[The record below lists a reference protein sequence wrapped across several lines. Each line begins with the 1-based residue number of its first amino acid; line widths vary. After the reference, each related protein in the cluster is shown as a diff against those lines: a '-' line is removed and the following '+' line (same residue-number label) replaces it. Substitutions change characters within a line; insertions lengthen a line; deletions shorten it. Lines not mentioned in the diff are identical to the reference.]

1 MGTVRNT
8 NGIWINTEPFREVGN
23 NFITTGR
30 YTDALP
36 GTLEFD
42 RFWDQEYTRCME
54 GYEVSGAK
62 ITGKHYFYL
71 NYCLI
76 NKVNL
81 TDDNRGKRK
90 VSKGFLLPDFWDGD
104 YEYFWF
110 LEIAENGIDP
120 LLLPKLHLNN
130 KVLWTEGGK
139 SMIVGKARRR
149 GFSYK
154 NAATIAWEYTFVKKS
169 LTLVAAY
176 DKKYLFS
183 EIGIFTKVMDMLNH
197 LNTNC
202 PAFKRS
208 RLVNKIADG
217 RIKSGY
223 IEYTDDGTELA
234 KGHQSSITCV
244 SFMNNPDAARGADAS
259 KIIVEEAGTFVN
271 WNESYYAMEPSI
283 KAGDYY
289 TGMMIIFGCVCAGTK
304 VWTHDGRLVN
314 IEDLRQEE
322 GIVGYAGAGIIKE
335 PIVWMQPHAKK
346 PCYRITTEKNKI
358 IECSND
364 HPLLVS
370 KNKLTKGNRKVI
382 TFKKAE
388 DIKVGEQLM
397 SVRQV
402 PIFGSDKMW
411 NPRLLGLLLGD
422 GYYGKGTPE
431 VSIDSDG
438 LYNWITSLGLQ
449 LKTDREKLQ
458 TNGRLYRRVSISKI
472 TNDLRN
478 VDMYGQSWETKQLPI
493 NLHKCDVYS
502 VSEFLGGYFDAD
514 GSVYYNSK
522 KNSLRV
528 VLTSKYKHL
537 LEGVS
542 QLLYKLNVGSS
553 IVKEYRK
560 TGYKAGDIYRLYISK
575 DKDVIEFKKHI
586 SFKSEHKQK
595 VLDDFVQ
602 NKNARYVYDNCLFE
616 ENKDN
621 GKGQYYL
628 KNNKLDNLESN
639 RVKSI
644 EFIGDKEVYNLNA
657 GITHT
662 YITNGFVSG
671 NTGGDMEAGTIDFAE
686 MYYNPDNYN
695 MMPFENVWDEE
706 GLRDKSAGFFFPMY
720 QNYEGAY
727 DKSGNSDIPKA
738 KELLSKLRENKK
750 AKAKSPDDYLRHTTE
765 YAWSPS
771 EAFQIISNNVFP
783 TEDLRRQLGLCMTKD
798 EYKGICGKMTYDS
811 NGNPEF
817 VPDLSLRPLEYR
829 DKTMDKSGCIQI
841 WEKPTPGVSYNL
853 YTGGL
858 DPYATDEANYSDSL
872 GSLFI
877 FKRYALGEQTHDLPV
892 AEYTGRPQNFKEF
905 YDQCILLIEY
915 YNASCLY
922 ENNINN
928 FKTHCENKH
937 KLHLLSRTP
946 SVVKA
951 ASNQHT
957 NTYGIRVVGNS
968 YSSVKNE
975 LITYV
980 NNWLREEYEDGKS
993 NVYKIKSIGLLQEL
1007 ITYNSR
1013 GNFDRFISFS
1023 LALIRSVELTKIQ
1036 PAFKDSYKRN
1046 GRDFFSSKLFS
1057 NL

>member
-1 MGTVRNT
+1 MGAIRNK
-8 NGIWINTEPFREVGN
+8 NGIWINTAPFREAGN
-23 NFITTGR
+23 RFITSGR
-30 YTDALP
+30 YTNALP

-42 RFWDQEYTRCME
+42 RFWDEEYNRCLN
-54 GYEVSGAK
+54 GYEVGGAK

-120 LLLPKLHLNN
+120 LLIPSLHLNN

-154 NAATIAWEYTFVKKS
+154 NAATIAWEYTFIKKS

-197 LNTNC
+197 LNEHC

-223 IEYTDDGTELA
+223 IEYTDDGTELS

-244 SFMNNPDAARGADAS
+244 SFQNNPDAARGADAS
-259 KIIVEEAGTFVN
+259 KIIVEEAGTFIN

-289 TGMMIIFGCVCAGTK
+289 TGMMIVFG
-304 VWTHDGRLVN
+304 
-314 IEDLRQEE
+314 
-322 GIVGYAGAGIIKE
+322 
-335 PIVWMQPHAKK
+335 
-346 PCYRITTEKNKI
+346 
-358 IECSND
+358 
-364 HPLLVS
+364 
-370 KNKLTKGNRKVI
+370 
-382 TFKKAE
+382 
-388 DIKVGEQLM
+388 
-397 SVRQV
+397 
-402 PIFGSDKMW
+402 
-411 NPRLLGLLLGD
+411 
-422 GYYGKGTPE
+422 
-431 VSIDSDG
+431 
-438 LYNWITSLGLQ
+438 
-449 LKTDREKLQ
+449 
-458 TNGRLYRRVSISKI
+458 
-472 TNDLRN
+472 
-478 VDMYGQSWETKQLPI
+478 
-493 NLHKCDVYS
+493 
-502 VSEFLGGYFDAD
+502 
-514 GSVYYNSK
+514 
-522 KNSLRV
+522 
-528 VLTSKYKHL
+528 
-537 LEGVS
+537 
-542 QLLYKLNVGSS
+542 
-553 IVKEYRK
+553 
-560 TGYKAGDIYRLYISK
+560 
-575 DKDVIEFKKHI
+575 
-586 SFKSEHKQK
+586 
-595 VLDDFVQ
+595 
-602 NKNARYVYDNCLFE
+602 
-616 ENKDN
+616 
-621 GKGQYYL
+621 
-628 KNNKLDNLESN
+628 
-639 RVKSI
+639 
-644 EFIGDKEVYNLNA
+644 
-657 GITHT
+657 
-662 YITNGFVSG
+662 
-671 NTGGDMEAGTIDFAE
+671 TGGDMEAGTIDFAE

-695 MMPFENVWDEE
+695 MMPFENVWDED
-706 GLRDKSAGFFFPMY
+706 GLPDKSAGFFFPMY

-727 DKSGNSDIPKA
+727 DKEGNSDIPKA
-738 KELLSKLRENKK
+738 KELLTKLRENKK
-750 AKAKSPDDYLRHTTE
+750 AKAKSPEEYLRHTTE
-765 YAWSPS
+765 YAWSPA

-783 TEDLRRQLGLCMTKD
+783 TEDLRKQLGLCQTKD
-798 EYKGICGKMTYDS
+798 EYKGICGRMSYDER
-811 NGNPEF
+811 GNPEF
-817 VPDLSLRPLEYR
+817 IPDLSLRPLEYR
-829 DKTMDKSGCIQI
+829 DKTLDKSGCIQI
-841 WEKPTPGVSYNL
+841 WEKPTPGTSYNL

-858 DPYATDEANYSDSL
+858 DPYATDEANYSESL

-877 FKRYALGEQTHDLPV
+877 FKRYAIGEETHDLPV

-946 SVVKA
+946 SIVKA

-993 NVYKIKSIGLLQEL
+993 NVYKIKSVGLLQEL
-1007 ITYNSR
+1007 ISYNSR

-1023 LALIRSVELTKIQ
+1023 LSLIRSIELTRIQ
-1036 PAFKDSYKRN
+1036 PVFKDSYKRN
-1046 GRDFFSSKLFS
+1046 GRDFFSSRLFS
-1057 NL
+1057 N

>member
-1 MGTVRNT
+1 MGTIRNK
-8 NGIWINTEPFREVGN
+8 NGIWVNTEPFREAGK
-23 NFITTGR
+23 NFIDTGR
-30 YTDALP
+30 YTNALP

-42 RFWDQEYTRCME
+42 RFWDQEYDRCMN

-120 LLLPKLHLNN
+120 ALIPQLHLNN

-154 NAATIAWEYTFVKKS
+154 NAATIAWEYTFIKKS

-197 LNTNC
+197 LNEHC
-202 PAFKRS
+202 PAFKRT

-217 RIKSGY
+217 RIKSGF
-223 IEYTDDGTELA
+223 IEYTEDGTELT
-234 KGHQSSITCV
+234 KGFQSAITCI
-244 SFMNNPDAARGADAS
+244 SFQNNPDAARGADAS
-259 KIIVEEAGTFVN
+259 KIIVEEAGTFIN

-289 TGMMIIFGCVCAGTK
+289 TGMMVVFG
-304 VWTHDGRLVN
+304 
-314 IEDLRQEE
+314 
-322 GIVGYAGAGIIKE
+322 
-335 PIVWMQPHAKK
+335 
-346 PCYRITTEKNKI
+346 
-358 IECSND
+358 
-364 HPLLVS
+364 
-370 KNKLTKGNRKVI
+370 
-382 TFKKAE
+382 
-388 DIKVGEQLM
+388 
-397 SVRQV
+397 
-402 PIFGSDKMW
+402 
-411 NPRLLGLLLGD
+411 
-422 GYYGKGTPE
+422 
-431 VSIDSDG
+431 
-438 LYNWITSLGLQ
+438 
-449 LKTDREKLQ
+449 
-458 TNGRLYRRVSISKI
+458 
-472 TNDLRN
+472 
-478 VDMYGQSWETKQLPI
+478 
-493 NLHKCDVYS
+493 
-502 VSEFLGGYFDAD
+502 
-514 GSVYYNSK
+514 
-522 KNSLRV
+522 
-528 VLTSKYKHL
+528 
-537 LEGVS
+537 
-542 QLLYKLNVGSS
+542 
-553 IVKEYRK
+553 
-560 TGYKAGDIYRLYISK
+560 
-575 DKDVIEFKKHI
+575 
-586 SFKSEHKQK
+586 
-595 VLDDFVQ
+595 
-602 NKNARYVYDNCLFE
+602 
-616 ENKDN
+616 
-621 GKGQYYL
+621 
-628 KNNKLDNLESN
+628 
-639 RVKSI
+639 
-644 EFIGDKEVYNLNA
+644 
-657 GITHT
+657 
-662 YITNGFVSG
+662 
-671 NTGGDMEAGTIDFAE
+671 TGGDMDAGTIDFAE

-695 MMPFENVWDEE
+695 MMPFENVWDED
-706 GLRDKSAGFFFPMY
+706 GLPEKPAGFFFPMY

-727 DKSGNSDIPKA
+727 DKEGNSDIPKA
-738 KELLSKLRENKK
+738 KELLTKLRENKK
-750 AKAKSPDDYLRHTTE
+750 AKAKSPEEYLRHTTE

-783 TEDLRRQLGLCMTKD
+783 TEDLRKQLGLCMTKD
-798 EYKGICGKMTYDS
+798 EYKGICGRMSYDER
-811 NGNPEF
+811 GNAEF
-817 VPDLSLRPLEYR
+817 IPDLSLRPLEYR
-829 DKTMDKSGCIQI
+829 DKSLDKSGCIQI
-841 WEKPTPGVSYNL
+841 WEKPTPGTSYNL
-853 YTGGL
+853 YTAGL
-858 DPYATDEANYSDSL
+858 DPYATDEANYSESL

-877 FKRYALGEQTHDLPV
+877 FKRYAIGEETHDLPV

-946 SVVKA
+946 SIVKA
-951 ASNQHT
+951 ASNQHS

-993 NVYKIKSIGLLQEL
+993 NVYKIKSVGLLQEL

-1023 LALIRSVELTKIQ
+1023 LSLIRSIELTRIQ

-1057 NL
+1057 N

>member
-1 MGTVRNT
+1 MGTIRNT

-23 NFITTGR
+23 QFITTGR

-42 RFWDQEYTRCME
+42 RFWDQEFTRCME
-54 GYEVSGAK
+54 GYEVSGAR

-110 LEIAENGIDP
+110 LDIAENGIDP
-120 LLLPKLHLNN
+120 TILPKLHLNN

-154 NAATIAWEYTFVKKS
+154 NAATIAWEYTFIKKS

-176 DKKYLFS
+176 NKKYLFS

-223 IEYTDDGTELA
+223 IEYTDDGTELS

-289 TGMMIIFGCVCAGTK
+289 TGMMIIFG
-304 VWTHDGRLVN
+304 
-314 IEDLRQEE
+314 
-322 GIVGYAGAGIIKE
+322 
-335 PIVWMQPHAKK
+335 
-346 PCYRITTEKNKI
+346 
-358 IECSND
+358 
-364 HPLLVS
+364 
-370 KNKLTKGNRKVI
+370 
-382 TFKKAE
+382 
-388 DIKVGEQLM
+388 
-397 SVRQV
+397 
-402 PIFGSDKMW
+402 
-411 NPRLLGLLLGD
+411 
-422 GYYGKGTPE
+422 
-431 VSIDSDG
+431 
-438 LYNWITSLGLQ
+438 
-449 LKTDREKLQ
+449 
-458 TNGRLYRRVSISKI
+458 
-472 TNDLRN
+472 
-478 VDMYGQSWETKQLPI
+478 
-493 NLHKCDVYS
+493 
-502 VSEFLGGYFDAD
+502 
-514 GSVYYNSK
+514 
-522 KNSLRV
+522 
-528 VLTSKYKHL
+528 
-537 LEGVS
+537 
-542 QLLYKLNVGSS
+542 
-553 IVKEYRK
+553 
-560 TGYKAGDIYRLYISK
+560 
-575 DKDVIEFKKHI
+575 
-586 SFKSEHKQK
+586 
-595 VLDDFVQ
+595 
-602 NKNARYVYDNCLFE
+602 
-616 ENKDN
+616 
-621 GKGQYYL
+621 
-628 KNNKLDNLESN
+628 
-639 RVKSI
+639 
-644 EFIGDKEVYNLNA
+644 
-657 GITHT
+657 
-662 YITNGFVSG
+662 
-671 NTGGDMEAGTIDFAE
+671 TGGDMEAGTIDFAE

-727 DKSGNSDIPKA
+727 DKNGNSDIVKA

-750 AKAKSPDDYLRHTTE
+750 AKAKSPDEYLRHTTE

-798 EYKGICGKMTYDS
+798 EYKGICGKMAYDV

-829 DKTMDKSGCIQI
+829 DKTLDKSGCIQI
-841 WEKPTPGVSYNL
+841 WEKPTIGVSYNL

-877 FKRYALGEQTHDLPV
+877 FKRYALGEETHDLPV

-946 SVVKA
+946 SIVKA

-1057 NL
+1057 N

>member
-1 MGTVRNT
+1 MGAVRNK
-8 NGIWINTEPFREVGN
+8 NGIWVNTEPFREAGN
-23 NFITTGR
+23 KFITTGR

-42 RFWDQEYTRCME
+42 RFWDQEFTRCME

-104 YEYFWF
+104 FEYFWF

-120 LLLPKLHLNN
+120 SLIPTLHLNN

-154 NAATIAWEYTFVKKS
+154 NAATIAWEYTFIKKS

-234 KGHQSSITCV
+234 KGHQSAITCV
-244 SFMNNPDAARGADAS
+244 SFQNNPDAARGADAS
-259 KIIVEEAGTFVN
+259 KIIVEEAGTFIN

-289 TGMMIIFGCVCAGTK
+289 TGMMIVFG
-304 VWTHDGRLVN
+304 
-314 IEDLRQEE
+314 
-322 GIVGYAGAGIIKE
+322 
-335 PIVWMQPHAKK
+335 
-346 PCYRITTEKNKI
+346 
-358 IECSND
+358 
-364 HPLLVS
+364 
-370 KNKLTKGNRKVI
+370 
-382 TFKKAE
+382 
-388 DIKVGEQLM
+388 
-397 SVRQV
+397 
-402 PIFGSDKMW
+402 
-411 NPRLLGLLLGD
+411 
-422 GYYGKGTPE
+422 
-431 VSIDSDG
+431 
-438 LYNWITSLGLQ
+438 
-449 LKTDREKLQ
+449 
-458 TNGRLYRRVSISKI
+458 
-472 TNDLRN
+472 
-478 VDMYGQSWETKQLPI
+478 
-493 NLHKCDVYS
+493 
-502 VSEFLGGYFDAD
+502 
-514 GSVYYNSK
+514 
-522 KNSLRV
+522 
-528 VLTSKYKHL
+528 
-537 LEGVS
+537 
-542 QLLYKLNVGSS
+542 
-553 IVKEYRK
+553 
-560 TGYKAGDIYRLYISK
+560 
-575 DKDVIEFKKHI
+575 
-586 SFKSEHKQK
+586 
-595 VLDDFVQ
+595 
-602 NKNARYVYDNCLFE
+602 
-616 ENKDN
+616 
-621 GKGQYYL
+621 
-628 KNNKLDNLESN
+628 
-639 RVKSI
+639 
-644 EFIGDKEVYNLNA
+644 
-657 GITHT
+657 
-662 YITNGFVSG
+662 
-671 NTGGDMEAGTIDFAE
+671 TGGDMEAGTIDFAE

-695 MMPFENVWDEE
+695 MMPFENIWDED
-706 GLRDKSAGFFFPMY
+706 GLPEKPTGFFFPMY

-727 DKSGNSDIPKA
+727 DKEGNSDIPKA
-738 KELLSKLRENKK
+738 KELLTKLRENKK
-750 AKAKSPDDYLRHTTE
+750 AKAKSPEEYLRHTTE
-765 YAWSPS
+765 YAWSPA

-798 EYKGICGKMTYDS
+798 EYKGICGRMAYDER
-811 NGNPEF
+811 GNAEF

-829 DKTMDKSGCIQI
+829 DKSIDKSGCIQI
-841 WEKPTPGVSYNL
+841 WEKPTPGTSYNL
-853 YTGGL
+853 YTAGL
-858 DPYATDEANYSDSL
+858 DPYATDEANYSESL

-877 FKRYALGEQTHDLPV
+877 FKRYAIGEETHDLPV

-946 SVVKA
+946 SIVKA

-993 NVYKIKSIGLLQEL
+993 NVYKIKSVGLLQEL

-1023 LALIRSVELTKIQ
+1023 LALIRSIELTRIQ

-1057 NL
+1057 N

>member
-1 MGTVRNT
+1 MGAVRNK
-8 NGIWINTEPFREVGN
+8 NGIWVNTEPFREAGN
-23 NFITTGR
+23 KFITTGR
-30 YTDALP
+30 YTDALF

-42 RFWDQEYTRCME
+42 RFWDQEFTRCIE

-81 TDDNRGKRK
+81 NDDNRGKRK

-104 YEYFWF
+104 FEYFWF

-120 LLLPKLHLNN
+120 ALIPGLHLNN

-154 NAATIAWEYTFVKKS
+154 NAATIAWEYTFIKKS

-223 IEYTDDGTELA
+223 IEYTDDGTELS

-259 KIIVEEAGTFVN
+259 KIIVEEAGTFIN

-289 TGMMIIFGCVCAGTK
+289 TGMMIVFG
-304 VWTHDGRLVN
+304 
-314 IEDLRQEE
+314 
-322 GIVGYAGAGIIKE
+322 
-335 PIVWMQPHAKK
+335 
-346 PCYRITTEKNKI
+346 
-358 IECSND
+358 
-364 HPLLVS
+364 
-370 KNKLTKGNRKVI
+370 
-382 TFKKAE
+382 
-388 DIKVGEQLM
+388 
-397 SVRQV
+397 
-402 PIFGSDKMW
+402 
-411 NPRLLGLLLGD
+411 
-422 GYYGKGTPE
+422 
-431 VSIDSDG
+431 
-438 LYNWITSLGLQ
+438 
-449 LKTDREKLQ
+449 
-458 TNGRLYRRVSISKI
+458 
-472 TNDLRN
+472 
-478 VDMYGQSWETKQLPI
+478 
-493 NLHKCDVYS
+493 
-502 VSEFLGGYFDAD
+502 
-514 GSVYYNSK
+514 
-522 KNSLRV
+522 
-528 VLTSKYKHL
+528 
-537 LEGVS
+537 
-542 QLLYKLNVGSS
+542 
-553 IVKEYRK
+553 
-560 TGYKAGDIYRLYISK
+560 
-575 DKDVIEFKKHI
+575 
-586 SFKSEHKQK
+586 
-595 VLDDFVQ
+595 
-602 NKNARYVYDNCLFE
+602 
-616 ENKDN
+616 
-621 GKGQYYL
+621 
-628 KNNKLDNLESN
+628 
-639 RVKSI
+639 
-644 EFIGDKEVYNLNA
+644 
-657 GITHT
+657 
-662 YITNGFVSG
+662 
-671 NTGGDMEAGTIDFAE
+671 TGGDMEAGTIDFAE

-695 MMPFENVWDEE
+695 MMPFENVWDED
-706 GLRDKSAGFFFPMY
+706 GLKEKSAGFFFPMF

-738 KELLSKLRENKK
+738 KELLTKLRENKK
-750 AKAKSPDDYLRHTTE
+750 AKAKSPDEYLRHTTE
-765 YAWSPS
+765 YAWSPA

-783 TEDLRRQLGLCMTKD
+783 TEDLRRQLGLCQTKD
-798 EYKGICGKMTYDS
+798 EYKGICGTMAYDER
-811 NGNPEF
+811 GNAEF
-817 VPDLSLRPLEYR
+817 VPDLSLKPLEYR
-829 DKTMDKSGCIQI
+829 DKSLNKSGCVQI
-841 WEKPTPGVSYNL
+841 WEKPTPGISYNL

-858 DPYATDEANYSDSL
+858 DPYATDEANYSESL

-877 FKRYALGEQTHDLPV
+877 FKRYAIGEETHDLPV

-905 YDQCILLIEY
+905 YNQCILLIEY

-946 SVVKA
+946 SIVKS

-1023 LALIRSVELTKIQ
+1023 LALIRSIELTRIQ

-1057 NL
+1057 N

>member
-1 MGTVRNT
+1 MGTIRNT
-8 NGIWINTEPFREVGN
+8 NGIWVNTEPFREAGN
-23 NFITTGR
+23 QFITTGR

-154 NAATIAWEYTFVKKS
+154 NAATIAWEYTFIKKS

-208 RLVNKIADG
+208 RLVNKVADG

-259 KIIVEEAGTFVN
+259 KIIVEEAGTFIN

-289 TGMMIIFGCVCAGTK
+289 TGMMIVFG
-304 VWTHDGRLVN
+304 
-314 IEDLRQEE
+314 
-322 GIVGYAGAGIIKE
+322 
-335 PIVWMQPHAKK
+335 
-346 PCYRITTEKNKI
+346 
-358 IECSND
+358 
-364 HPLLVS
+364 
-370 KNKLTKGNRKVI
+370 
-382 TFKKAE
+382 
-388 DIKVGEQLM
+388 
-397 SVRQV
+397 
-402 PIFGSDKMW
+402 
-411 NPRLLGLLLGD
+411 
-422 GYYGKGTPE
+422 
-431 VSIDSDG
+431 
-438 LYNWITSLGLQ
+438 
-449 LKTDREKLQ
+449 
-458 TNGRLYRRVSISKI
+458 
-472 TNDLRN
+472 
-478 VDMYGQSWETKQLPI
+478 
-493 NLHKCDVYS
+493 
-502 VSEFLGGYFDAD
+502 
-514 GSVYYNSK
+514 
-522 KNSLRV
+522 
-528 VLTSKYKHL
+528 
-537 LEGVS
+537 
-542 QLLYKLNVGSS
+542 
-553 IVKEYRK
+553 
-560 TGYKAGDIYRLYISK
+560 
-575 DKDVIEFKKHI
+575 
-586 SFKSEHKQK
+586 
-595 VLDDFVQ
+595 
-602 NKNARYVYDNCLFE
+602 
-616 ENKDN
+616 
-621 GKGQYYL
+621 
-628 KNNKLDNLESN
+628 
-639 RVKSI
+639 
-644 EFIGDKEVYNLNA
+644 
-657 GITHT
+657 
-662 YITNGFVSG
+662 
-671 NTGGDMEAGTIDFAE
+671 TGGDMDSGTIDFAE

-706 GLRDKSAGFFFPMY
+706 GLRDKNAGFFFPMY

-750 AKAKSPDDYLRHTTE
+750 AKAKSPDEYLRHTTE

-798 EYKGICGKMTYDS
+798 EYKGICGKMAYDS

-829 DKTMDKSGCIQI
+829 DKTFDKSGCIQI
-841 WEKPTPGVSYNL
+841 WEKPTPGISYNL

-877 FKRYALGEQTHDLPV
+877 FKRYALGEETHDLPV

-1007 ITYNSR
+1007 ISYNSR

-1023 LALIRSVELTKIQ
+1023 LALIRSIELTKIQ

-1057 NL
+1057 N

>member
-1 MGTVRNT
+1 MGAIRNK
-8 NGIWINTEPFREVGN
+8 NGIWVNTEPFREAGN
-23 NFITTGR
+23 RFITTGR

-42 RFWDQEYTRCME
+42 RFWDEEYNRCMN

-104 YEYFWF
+104 FEYFWF

-120 LLLPKLHLNN
+120 TLIPNLYLNN

-154 NAATIAWEYTFVKKS
+154 NAATIAWEYTFIKKS

-197 LNTNC
+197 LNEHC
-202 PAFKRS
+202 PAFKRT

-217 RIKSGY
+217 RIKSGF
-223 IEYTDDGTELA
+223 IEYTEDGTELT
-234 KGHQSSITCV
+234 KGFQSAITCI
-244 SFMNNPDAARGADAS
+244 SFQNNPDAARGADAS
-259 KIIVEEAGTFVN
+259 KIIVEEAGTFIN

-289 TGMMIIFGCVCAGTK
+289 TGMMVVFG
-304 VWTHDGRLVN
+304 
-314 IEDLRQEE
+314 
-322 GIVGYAGAGIIKE
+322 
-335 PIVWMQPHAKK
+335 
-346 PCYRITTEKNKI
+346 
-358 IECSND
+358 
-364 HPLLVS
+364 
-370 KNKLTKGNRKVI
+370 
-382 TFKKAE
+382 
-388 DIKVGEQLM
+388 
-397 SVRQV
+397 
-402 PIFGSDKMW
+402 
-411 NPRLLGLLLGD
+411 
-422 GYYGKGTPE
+422 
-431 VSIDSDG
+431 
-438 LYNWITSLGLQ
+438 
-449 LKTDREKLQ
+449 
-458 TNGRLYRRVSISKI
+458 
-472 TNDLRN
+472 
-478 VDMYGQSWETKQLPI
+478 
-493 NLHKCDVYS
+493 
-502 VSEFLGGYFDAD
+502 
-514 GSVYYNSK
+514 
-522 KNSLRV
+522 
-528 VLTSKYKHL
+528 
-537 LEGVS
+537 
-542 QLLYKLNVGSS
+542 
-553 IVKEYRK
+553 
-560 TGYKAGDIYRLYISK
+560 
-575 DKDVIEFKKHI
+575 
-586 SFKSEHKQK
+586 
-595 VLDDFVQ
+595 
-602 NKNARYVYDNCLFE
+602 
-616 ENKDN
+616 
-621 GKGQYYL
+621 
-628 KNNKLDNLESN
+628 
-639 RVKSI
+639 
-644 EFIGDKEVYNLNA
+644 
-657 GITHT
+657 
-662 YITNGFVSG
+662 
-671 NTGGDMEAGTIDFAE
+671 TGGDMEAGTIDFAE

-695 MMPFENVWDEE
+695 MMPFENVWDED
-706 GLRDKSAGFFFPMY
+706 GLPEKPAGFFFPMY

-727 DKSGNSDIPKA
+727 DKEGNSDIPKA
-738 KELLSKLRENKK
+738 KELLTKLRENKK
-750 AKAKSPDDYLRHTTE
+750 AKAKSPDEYLRHTTE

-783 TEDLRRQLGLCMTKD
+783 TEDLRKQLGLCMTKD
-798 EYKGICGKMTYDS
+798 EYKGICGRMSYDER
-811 NGNPEF
+811 GNAEF
-817 VPDLSLRPLEYR
+817 IPDLSLRPLEYR
-829 DKTMDKSGCIQI
+829 DKSLDKSGCIQI
-841 WEKPTPGVSYNL
+841 WEKPTPGTSYNL
-853 YTGGL
+853 YTAGL
-858 DPYATDEANYSDSL
+858 DPYATDEANYSESL

-877 FKRYALGEQTHDLPV
+877 FKRYAIGEETHDLPV

-946 SVVKA
+946 SIVKA

-1023 LALIRSVELTKIQ
+1023 LALIRSIELTRIQ

-1057 NL
+1057 N

>member
-1 MGTVRNT
+1 MGAIRNT

-23 NFITTGR
+23 QFITTGR

-42 RFWDQEYTRCME
+42 RFWDQEFTRCME

-110 LEIAENGIDP
+110 LDIAENGIDP
-120 LLLPKLHLNN
+120 TLLPKLHLNN

-154 NAATIAWEYTFVKKS
+154 NAATIAWEYTFIKKS

-223 IEYTDDGTELA
+223 IEYTDDGTELT
-234 KGHQSSITCV
+234 KGHQSVITCV
-244 SFMNNPDAARGADAS
+244 SFQHNPDAARGADAS

-289 TGMMIIFGCVCAGTK
+289 TGMMIIFG
-304 VWTHDGRLVN
+304 
-314 IEDLRQEE
+314 
-322 GIVGYAGAGIIKE
+322 
-335 PIVWMQPHAKK
+335 
-346 PCYRITTEKNKI
+346 
-358 IECSND
+358 
-364 HPLLVS
+364 
-370 KNKLTKGNRKVI
+370 
-382 TFKKAE
+382 
-388 DIKVGEQLM
+388 
-397 SVRQV
+397 
-402 PIFGSDKMW
+402 
-411 NPRLLGLLLGD
+411 
-422 GYYGKGTPE
+422 
-431 VSIDSDG
+431 
-438 LYNWITSLGLQ
+438 
-449 LKTDREKLQ
+449 
-458 TNGRLYRRVSISKI
+458 
-472 TNDLRN
+472 
-478 VDMYGQSWETKQLPI
+478 
-493 NLHKCDVYS
+493 
-502 VSEFLGGYFDAD
+502 
-514 GSVYYNSK
+514 
-522 KNSLRV
+522 
-528 VLTSKYKHL
+528 
-537 LEGVS
+537 
-542 QLLYKLNVGSS
+542 
-553 IVKEYRK
+553 
-560 TGYKAGDIYRLYISK
+560 
-575 DKDVIEFKKHI
+575 
-586 SFKSEHKQK
+586 
-595 VLDDFVQ
+595 
-602 NKNARYVYDNCLFE
+602 
-616 ENKDN
+616 
-621 GKGQYYL
+621 
-628 KNNKLDNLESN
+628 
-639 RVKSI
+639 
-644 EFIGDKEVYNLNA
+644 
-657 GITHT
+657 
-662 YITNGFVSG
+662 
-671 NTGGDMEAGTIDFAE
+671 TGGDMEAGTIDFAE

-706 GLRDKSAGFFFPMY
+706 GLRDKNAGFFFPMY

-750 AKAKSPDDYLRHTTE
+750 AKAKSPDEYLRHTTE

-783 TEDLRRQLGLCMTKD
+783 TEDLRRQLGLCQTKD
-798 EYKGICGKMTYDS
+798 EYKGICGKMAYDS

-829 DKTMDKSGCIQI
+829 DKTLDKSGCIQI

-877 FKRYALGEQTHDLPV
+877 FKRYALGEETHDLPV

-946 SVVKA
+946 SIVKA

-1036 PAFKDSYKRN
+1036 PAFKDSYKRT

-1057 NL
+1057 N

>member
-8 NGIWINTEPFREVGN
+8 NGIWVNTEPFREAGN
-23 NFITTGR
+23 QFITTGR

-154 NAATIAWEYTFVKKS
+154 NAATIAWEYTFIKKS

-208 RLVNKIADG
+208 RLVNKVADG

-259 KIIVEEAGTFVN
+259 KIIVEEAGTFIN

-289 TGMMIIFGCVCAGTK
+289 TGMMIVFG
-304 VWTHDGRLVN
+304 
-314 IEDLRQEE
+314 
-322 GIVGYAGAGIIKE
+322 
-335 PIVWMQPHAKK
+335 
-346 PCYRITTEKNKI
+346 
-358 IECSND
+358 
-364 HPLLVS
+364 
-370 KNKLTKGNRKVI
+370 
-382 TFKKAE
+382 
-388 DIKVGEQLM
+388 
-397 SVRQV
+397 
-402 PIFGSDKMW
+402 
-411 NPRLLGLLLGD
+411 
-422 GYYGKGTPE
+422 
-431 VSIDSDG
+431 
-438 LYNWITSLGLQ
+438 
-449 LKTDREKLQ
+449 
-458 TNGRLYRRVSISKI
+458 
-472 TNDLRN
+472 
-478 VDMYGQSWETKQLPI
+478 
-493 NLHKCDVYS
+493 
-502 VSEFLGGYFDAD
+502 
-514 GSVYYNSK
+514 
-522 KNSLRV
+522 
-528 VLTSKYKHL
+528 
-537 LEGVS
+537 
-542 QLLYKLNVGSS
+542 
-553 IVKEYRK
+553 
-560 TGYKAGDIYRLYISK
+560 
-575 DKDVIEFKKHI
+575 
-586 SFKSEHKQK
+586 
-595 VLDDFVQ
+595 
-602 NKNARYVYDNCLFE
+602 
-616 ENKDN
+616 
-621 GKGQYYL
+621 
-628 KNNKLDNLESN
+628 
-639 RVKSI
+639 
-644 EFIGDKEVYNLNA
+644 
-657 GITHT
+657 
-662 YITNGFVSG
+662 
-671 NTGGDMEAGTIDFAE
+671 TGGDMDSGTIDFAE

-706 GLRDKSAGFFFPMY
+706 GLRDKNAGFFFPMY

-750 AKAKSPDDYLRHTTE
+750 AKAKSPDEYLRHTTE

-783 TEDLRRQLGLCMTKD
+783 TEDLRKQLGLCMTKD
-798 EYKGICGKMTYDS
+798 EYKGICGKMAYDV

-829 DKTMDKSGCIQI
+829 DKTFDKSGCIQI
-841 WEKPTPGVSYNL
+841 WEKPTPGISYNL

-877 FKRYALGEQTHDLPV
+877 FKRYAIGEETHDLPV

-1007 ITYNSR
+1007 ISYNSR

-1023 LALIRSVELTKIQ
+1023 LALIRSIELTKIQ

-1057 NL
+1057 N

>member
-8 NGIWINTEPFREVGN
+8 NGIWVNTEPFREAGN

-259 KIIVEEAGTFVN
+259 KIIVEEAGTFIN

-289 TGMMIIFGCVCAGTK
+289 TGMMIIFG
-304 VWTHDGRLVN
+304 
-314 IEDLRQEE
+314 
-322 GIVGYAGAGIIKE
+322 
-335 PIVWMQPHAKK
+335 
-346 PCYRITTEKNKI
+346 
-358 IECSND
+358 
-364 HPLLVS
+364 
-370 KNKLTKGNRKVI
+370 
-382 TFKKAE
+382 
-388 DIKVGEQLM
+388 
-397 SVRQV
+397 
-402 PIFGSDKMW
+402 
-411 NPRLLGLLLGD
+411 
-422 GYYGKGTPE
+422 
-431 VSIDSDG
+431 
-438 LYNWITSLGLQ
+438 
-449 LKTDREKLQ
+449 
-458 TNGRLYRRVSISKI
+458 
-472 TNDLRN
+472 
-478 VDMYGQSWETKQLPI
+478 
-493 NLHKCDVYS
+493 
-502 VSEFLGGYFDAD
+502 
-514 GSVYYNSK
+514 
-522 KNSLRV
+522 
-528 VLTSKYKHL
+528 
-537 LEGVS
+537 
-542 QLLYKLNVGSS
+542 
-553 IVKEYRK
+553 
-560 TGYKAGDIYRLYISK
+560 
-575 DKDVIEFKKHI
+575 
-586 SFKSEHKQK
+586 
-595 VLDDFVQ
+595 
-602 NKNARYVYDNCLFE
+602 
-616 ENKDN
+616 
-621 GKGQYYL
+621 
-628 KNNKLDNLESN
+628 
-639 RVKSI
+639 
-644 EFIGDKEVYNLNA
+644 
-657 GITHT
+657 
-662 YITNGFVSG
+662 
-671 NTGGDMEAGTIDFAE
+671 TGGDMEAGTIDFAE

-750 AKAKSPDDYLRHTTE
+750 AKAKSPDEYLRHTTE

-798 EYKGICGKMTYDS
+798 EYKGICGKMAYDV

>member
-8 NGIWINTEPFREVGN
+8 NGIWVNTEPFREAGN
-23 NFITTGR
+23 QFITTGR

-42 RFWDQEYTRCME
+42 RFWDQEFTRCME

-154 NAATIAWEYTFVKKS
+154 NAATIAWEYTFIKKS

-223 IEYTDDGTELA
+223 IEYTDDGTELS

-289 TGMMIIFGCVCAGTK
+289 TGMMIIFG
-304 VWTHDGRLVN
+304 
-314 IEDLRQEE
+314 
-322 GIVGYAGAGIIKE
+322 
-335 PIVWMQPHAKK
+335 
-346 PCYRITTEKNKI
+346 
-358 IECSND
+358 
-364 HPLLVS
+364 
-370 KNKLTKGNRKVI
+370 
-382 TFKKAE
+382 
-388 DIKVGEQLM
+388 
-397 SVRQV
+397 
-402 PIFGSDKMW
+402 
-411 NPRLLGLLLGD
+411 
-422 GYYGKGTPE
+422 
-431 VSIDSDG
+431 
-438 LYNWITSLGLQ
+438 
-449 LKTDREKLQ
+449 
-458 TNGRLYRRVSISKI
+458 
-472 TNDLRN
+472 
-478 VDMYGQSWETKQLPI
+478 
-493 NLHKCDVYS
+493 
-502 VSEFLGGYFDAD
+502 
-514 GSVYYNSK
+514 
-522 KNSLRV
+522 
-528 VLTSKYKHL
+528 
-537 LEGVS
+537 
-542 QLLYKLNVGSS
+542 
-553 IVKEYRK
+553 
-560 TGYKAGDIYRLYISK
+560 
-575 DKDVIEFKKHI
+575 
-586 SFKSEHKQK
+586 
-595 VLDDFVQ
+595 
-602 NKNARYVYDNCLFE
+602 
-616 ENKDN
+616 
-621 GKGQYYL
+621 
-628 KNNKLDNLESN
+628 
-639 RVKSI
+639 
-644 EFIGDKEVYNLNA
+644 
-657 GITHT
+657 
-662 YITNGFVSG
+662 
-671 NTGGDMEAGTIDFAE
+671 TGGDMEAGTIDFAE

-750 AKAKSPDDYLRHTTE
+750 AKAKSPDEYLRHTTE

-798 EYKGICGKMTYDS
+798 EYKGICGKMAYDS

-829 DKTMDKSGCIQI
+829 DKTLDKSGCIQI
-841 WEKPTPGVSYNL
+841 WEKPTPGISYNL

-877 FKRYALGEQTHDLPV
+877 FKRYAIGEETHDLPV

-946 SVVKA
+946 SIVKA

-975 LITYV
+975 LFTYV

-1023 LALIRSVELTKIQ
+1023 LALVKSVELTKIQ

-1057 NL
+1057 N

>member
-1 MGTVRNT
+1 MGAVRNK
-8 NGIWINTEPFREVGN
+8 NGIWVNTEPFREAGLK
-23 NFITTGR
+23 FIRTGR

-54 GYEVSGAK
+54 GYEVAGAK

-76 NKVNL
+76 SKVNL
-81 TDDNRGKRK
+81 NDDNRGKRK

-120 LLLPKLHLNN
+120 KLLPQLHLVN

-154 NAATIAWEYTFVKKS
+154 NAATIAWEYTFIKKS

-183 EIGIFTKVMDMLNH
+183 EIGIFTKVIDMLNH
-197 LNTNC
+197 LNEHC

-217 RIKSGY
+217 RIKSGF
-223 IEYTDDGTELA
+223 IEYTDDGTELT
-234 KGHQSSITCV
+234 KGFQSAITCI
-244 SFMNNPDAARGADAS
+244 SFQNNPDAARGADAS
-259 KIIVEEAGTFVN
+259 KIIVEEAGTFIN

-289 TGMMIIFGCVCAGTK
+289 TGMMVVFG
-304 VWTHDGRLVN
+304 
-314 IEDLRQEE
+314 
-322 GIVGYAGAGIIKE
+322 
-335 PIVWMQPHAKK
+335 
-346 PCYRITTEKNKI
+346 
-358 IECSND
+358 
-364 HPLLVS
+364 
-370 KNKLTKGNRKVI
+370 
-382 TFKKAE
+382 
-388 DIKVGEQLM
+388 
-397 SVRQV
+397 
-402 PIFGSDKMW
+402 
-411 NPRLLGLLLGD
+411 
-422 GYYGKGTPE
+422 
-431 VSIDSDG
+431 
-438 LYNWITSLGLQ
+438 
-449 LKTDREKLQ
+449 
-458 TNGRLYRRVSISKI
+458 
-472 TNDLRN
+472 
-478 VDMYGQSWETKQLPI
+478 
-493 NLHKCDVYS
+493 
-502 VSEFLGGYFDAD
+502 
-514 GSVYYNSK
+514 
-522 KNSLRV
+522 
-528 VLTSKYKHL
+528 
-537 LEGVS
+537 
-542 QLLYKLNVGSS
+542 
-553 IVKEYRK
+553 
-560 TGYKAGDIYRLYISK
+560 
-575 DKDVIEFKKHI
+575 
-586 SFKSEHKQK
+586 
-595 VLDDFVQ
+595 
-602 NKNARYVYDNCLFE
+602 
-616 ENKDN
+616 
-621 GKGQYYL
+621 
-628 KNNKLDNLESN
+628 
-639 RVKSI
+639 
-644 EFIGDKEVYNLNA
+644 
-657 GITHT
+657 
-662 YITNGFVSG
+662 
-671 NTGGDMEAGTIDFAE
+671 TGGDMEAGTVDFAE

-695 MMPFENVWDEE
+695 MMPFENVWDEDALE
-706 GLRDKSAGFFFPMY
+706 GKSAGFFFPMY

-727 DKSGNSDIPKA
+727 DKEGNSDIPKA
-738 KELLSKLRENKK
+738 KELLTKLREHKK
-750 AKAKSPDDYLRHTTE
+750 ANAKSPEDYLRHTTE

-798 EYKGICGKMTYDS
+798 EYKGICGRMAYDN

-817 VPDLSLRPLEYR
+817 VPDLSLKPLEYR
-829 DKTMDKSGCIQI
+829 DKSLDKSGCIQI
-841 WEKPTPGVSYNL
+841 WEHPTPGKTYNL

-858 DPYATDEANYSDSL
+858 DPYATDEANYSESL

-877 FKRYALGEQTHDLPV
+877 FKRYAIGEETHDLPV

-946 SVVKA
+946 SIVKS
-951 ASNQHT
+951 ASNQNT
-957 NTYGIRVVGNS
+957 NTYGLRVVGNT

-980 NNWLREEYEDGKS
+980 NNWLREEYEEGKS
-993 NVYKIKSIGLLQEL
+993 NVYKIKSVGLLQEL
-1007 ITYNSR
+1007 ITYNNR

-1023 LALIRSVELTKIQ
+1023 LSLIRSIELSRVQ
-1036 PAFKDSYKRN
+1036 PSFQDPYKRN

-1057 NL
+1057 NYN

>member
-1 MGTVRNT
+1 MGTIRNT
-8 NGIWINTEPFREVGN
+8 NGIWVNTEPFREAGN
-23 NFITTGR
+23 QFITTGR

-42 RFWDQEYTRCME
+42 RFWDQEFTRCIE

-208 RLVNKIADG
+208 RLVNKVADG

-234 KGHQSSITCV
+234 KGHQSAITCV
-244 SFMNNPDAARGADAS
+244 SFMNNPDAARGADAN
-259 KIIVEEAGTFVN
+259 KIIVEEAGTFIN

-289 TGMMIIFGCVCAGTK
+289 TGMMIIFG
-304 VWTHDGRLVN
+304 
-314 IEDLRQEE
+314 
-322 GIVGYAGAGIIKE
+322 
-335 PIVWMQPHAKK
+335 
-346 PCYRITTEKNKI
+346 
-358 IECSND
+358 
-364 HPLLVS
+364 
-370 KNKLTKGNRKVI
+370 
-382 TFKKAE
+382 
-388 DIKVGEQLM
+388 
-397 SVRQV
+397 
-402 PIFGSDKMW
+402 
-411 NPRLLGLLLGD
+411 
-422 GYYGKGTPE
+422 
-431 VSIDSDG
+431 
-438 LYNWITSLGLQ
+438 
-449 LKTDREKLQ
+449 
-458 TNGRLYRRVSISKI
+458 
-472 TNDLRN
+472 
-478 VDMYGQSWETKQLPI
+478 
-493 NLHKCDVYS
+493 
-502 VSEFLGGYFDAD
+502 
-514 GSVYYNSK
+514 
-522 KNSLRV
+522 
-528 VLTSKYKHL
+528 
-537 LEGVS
+537 
-542 QLLYKLNVGSS
+542 
-553 IVKEYRK
+553 
-560 TGYKAGDIYRLYISK
+560 
-575 DKDVIEFKKHI
+575 
-586 SFKSEHKQK
+586 
-595 VLDDFVQ
+595 
-602 NKNARYVYDNCLFE
+602 
-616 ENKDN
+616 
-621 GKGQYYL
+621 
-628 KNNKLDNLESN
+628 
-639 RVKSI
+639 
-644 EFIGDKEVYNLNA
+644 
-657 GITHT
+657 
-662 YITNGFVSG
+662 
-671 NTGGDMEAGTIDFAE
+671 TGGDMEAGTIDFAE

-695 MMPFENVWDEE
+695 MMPFENVWDED

-727 DKSGNSDIPKA
+727 DKNGNSDIPKA

-750 AKAKSPDDYLRHTTE
+750 AKAKSPDEYLRHTTE

-798 EYKGICGKMTYDS
+798 EYKGICGKMAYDS

-829 DKTMDKSGCIQI
+829 DKTLDKSGCIQI
-841 WEKPTPGVSYNL
+841 WEKPTAGVSYNL

-877 FKRYALGEQTHDLPV
+877 FKRYAIGEETHDLPV

-1023 LALIRSVELTKIQ
+1023 LSLIRSIELTKIQ

-1057 NL
+1057 N

>member
-8 NGIWINTEPFREVGN
+8 NGIWVNTEPFREAGN
-23 NFITTGR
+23 QFITTGR

-42 RFWDQEYTRCME
+42 RFWDQEFTRCME

-120 LLLPKLHLNN
+120 LLLPKLYLNN

-154 NAATIAWEYTFVKKS
+154 NAATIAWEYTFIKKS

-259 KIIVEEAGTFVN
+259 KIIVEEAGTFIN

-289 TGMMIIFGCVCAGTK
+289 TGMMIIFG
-304 VWTHDGRLVN
+304 
-314 IEDLRQEE
+314 
-322 GIVGYAGAGIIKE
+322 
-335 PIVWMQPHAKK
+335 
-346 PCYRITTEKNKI
+346 
-358 IECSND
+358 
-364 HPLLVS
+364 
-370 KNKLTKGNRKVI
+370 
-382 TFKKAE
+382 
-388 DIKVGEQLM
+388 
-397 SVRQV
+397 
-402 PIFGSDKMW
+402 
-411 NPRLLGLLLGD
+411 
-422 GYYGKGTPE
+422 
-431 VSIDSDG
+431 
-438 LYNWITSLGLQ
+438 
-449 LKTDREKLQ
+449 
-458 TNGRLYRRVSISKI
+458 
-472 TNDLRN
+472 
-478 VDMYGQSWETKQLPI
+478 
-493 NLHKCDVYS
+493 
-502 VSEFLGGYFDAD
+502 
-514 GSVYYNSK
+514 
-522 KNSLRV
+522 
-528 VLTSKYKHL
+528 
-537 LEGVS
+537 
-542 QLLYKLNVGSS
+542 
-553 IVKEYRK
+553 
-560 TGYKAGDIYRLYISK
+560 
-575 DKDVIEFKKHI
+575 
-586 SFKSEHKQK
+586 
-595 VLDDFVQ
+595 
-602 NKNARYVYDNCLFE
+602 
-616 ENKDN
+616 
-621 GKGQYYL
+621 
-628 KNNKLDNLESN
+628 
-639 RVKSI
+639 
-644 EFIGDKEVYNLNA
+644 
-657 GITHT
+657 
-662 YITNGFVSG
+662 
-671 NTGGDMEAGTIDFAE
+671 TGGDMEAGTIDFAE

-750 AKAKSPDDYLRHTTE
+750 AKAKSPDEYLRHTTE

-798 EYKGICGKMTYDS
+798 EYKGICGKMAYDS

-829 DKTMDKSGCIQI
+829 DKTLDKSGCIQI
-841 WEKPTPGVSYNL
+841 WEKPTPGISYNL

-877 FKRYALGEQTHDLPV
+877 FKRYAIGEETHDLPV

-946 SVVKA
+946 SIVKA

-1023 LALIRSVELTKIQ
+1023 LALIRNIELTKIQ

-1057 NL
+1057 N

>member
-1 MGTVRNT
+1 MGTIRNA
-8 NGIWINTEPFREVGN
+8 NGIWVNTEPFREAGN

-42 RFWDQEYTRCME
+42 RFWDQEFTRCIE

-110 LEIAENGIDP
+110 LEIAENGINP
-120 LLLPKLHLNN
+120 ALLPSLHLNN

-154 NAATIAWEYTFVKKS
+154 NAATIAWEYTFIKKS

-183 EIGIFTKVMDMLNH
+183 EIGIFTKVIDMLNH

-208 RLVNKIADG
+208 RLVNKVADG

-259 KIIVEEAGTFVN
+259 KIIVEEAGTFIN

-289 TGMMIIFGCVCAGTK
+289 TGMMIVFG
-304 VWTHDGRLVN
+304 
-314 IEDLRQEE
+314 
-322 GIVGYAGAGIIKE
+322 
-335 PIVWMQPHAKK
+335 
-346 PCYRITTEKNKI
+346 
-358 IECSND
+358 
-364 HPLLVS
+364 
-370 KNKLTKGNRKVI
+370 
-382 TFKKAE
+382 
-388 DIKVGEQLM
+388 
-397 SVRQV
+397 
-402 PIFGSDKMW
+402 
-411 NPRLLGLLLGD
+411 
-422 GYYGKGTPE
+422 
-431 VSIDSDG
+431 
-438 LYNWITSLGLQ
+438 
-449 LKTDREKLQ
+449 
-458 TNGRLYRRVSISKI
+458 
-472 TNDLRN
+472 
-478 VDMYGQSWETKQLPI
+478 
-493 NLHKCDVYS
+493 
-502 VSEFLGGYFDAD
+502 
-514 GSVYYNSK
+514 
-522 KNSLRV
+522 
-528 VLTSKYKHL
+528 
-537 LEGVS
+537 
-542 QLLYKLNVGSS
+542 
-553 IVKEYRK
+553 
-560 TGYKAGDIYRLYISK
+560 
-575 DKDVIEFKKHI
+575 
-586 SFKSEHKQK
+586 
-595 VLDDFVQ
+595 
-602 NKNARYVYDNCLFE
+602 
-616 ENKDN
+616 
-621 GKGQYYL
+621 
-628 KNNKLDNLESN
+628 
-639 RVKSI
+639 
-644 EFIGDKEVYNLNA
+644 
-657 GITHT
+657 
-662 YITNGFVSG
+662 
-671 NTGGDMEAGTIDFAE
+671 TGGDMEAGTIDFAE

-695 MMPFENVWDEE
+695 MMPFENVWDED

-727 DKSGNSDIPKA
+727 DKSGNSDIVKA

-750 AKAKSPDDYLRHTTE
+750 AKAKSPDEYLRHTTE

-798 EYKGICGKMTYDS
+798 EYKGICGKMAYDS

-829 DKTMDKSGCIQI
+829 DKTLDKSGCIQI
-841 WEKPTPGVSYNL
+841 WEKPTPGISYNL

-877 FKRYALGEQTHDLPV
+877 FKRYAIGEETHDLPV

-946 SVVKA
+946 SIVKA

-1023 LALIRSVELTKIQ
+1023 LALIRNIELTKIQ

-1057 NL
+1057 N

>member
-1 MGTVRNT
+1 MGAIRNK
-8 NGIWINTEPFREVGN
+8 NGIWINTEPFREAGK

-30 YTDALP
+30 YTNALP

-120 LLLPKLHLNN
+120 TLIPTLHLNN

-154 NAATIAWEYTFVKKS
+154 NAATIAWEYTFIKKS

-183 EIGIFTKVMDMLNH
+183 EIGIFTKVIDMLNH
-197 LNTNC
+197 LNEHC
-202 PAFKRS
+202 PAFKRA

-223 IEYTDDGTELA
+223 IEYTEDGTELT
-234 KGHQSSITCV
+234 KGFQSAITCI
-244 SFMNNPDAARGADAS
+244 SFQNNPDAARGADAS
-259 KIIVEEAGTFVN
+259 KIIVEEAGTFIN

-289 TGMMIIFGCVCAGTK
+289 TGMMIVFG
-304 VWTHDGRLVN
+304 
-314 IEDLRQEE
+314 
-322 GIVGYAGAGIIKE
+322 
-335 PIVWMQPHAKK
+335 
-346 PCYRITTEKNKI
+346 
-358 IECSND
+358 
-364 HPLLVS
+364 
-370 KNKLTKGNRKVI
+370 
-382 TFKKAE
+382 
-388 DIKVGEQLM
+388 
-397 SVRQV
+397 
-402 PIFGSDKMW
+402 
-411 NPRLLGLLLGD
+411 
-422 GYYGKGTPE
+422 
-431 VSIDSDG
+431 
-438 LYNWITSLGLQ
+438 
-449 LKTDREKLQ
+449 
-458 TNGRLYRRVSISKI
+458 
-472 TNDLRN
+472 
-478 VDMYGQSWETKQLPI
+478 
-493 NLHKCDVYS
+493 
-502 VSEFLGGYFDAD
+502 
-514 GSVYYNSK
+514 
-522 KNSLRV
+522 
-528 VLTSKYKHL
+528 
-537 LEGVS
+537 
-542 QLLYKLNVGSS
+542 
-553 IVKEYRK
+553 
-560 TGYKAGDIYRLYISK
+560 
-575 DKDVIEFKKHI
+575 
-586 SFKSEHKQK
+586 
-595 VLDDFVQ
+595 
-602 NKNARYVYDNCLFE
+602 
-616 ENKDN
+616 
-621 GKGQYYL
+621 
-628 KNNKLDNLESN
+628 
-639 RVKSI
+639 
-644 EFIGDKEVYNLNA
+644 
-657 GITHT
+657 
-662 YITNGFVSG
+662 
-671 NTGGDMEAGTIDFAE
+671 TGGDMEAGTIDFAE

-695 MMPFENVWDEE
+695 MMPFENVWDED
-706 GLRDKSAGFFFPMY
+706 GLPEKPAGFFFPMY

-727 DKSGNSDIPKA
+727 DKEGNSDIPKA
-738 KELLSKLRENKK
+738 KELLTKLRENKK
-750 AKAKSPDDYLRHTTE
+750 AKAKSPEEYLRHTTE

-783 TEDLRRQLGLCMTKD
+783 TEDLRKQLGLCMTKD
-798 EYKGICGKMTYDS
+798 EYKGICGRMSYDER
-811 NGNPEF
+811 GNPEF
-817 VPDLSLRPLEYR
+817 IPDISLRPLEYR
-829 DKTMDKSGCIQI
+829 DKSLDKSGCIQI
-841 WEKPTPGVSYNL
+841 WEKPTPGTSYNL
-853 YTGGL
+853 YTAGL
-858 DPYATDEANYSDSL
+858 DPYATDEANYSESL

-877 FKRYALGEQTHDLPV
+877 FKRYAIGEETHDLPV

-946 SVVKA
+946 SIVKA

-993 NVYKIKSIGLLQEL
+993 NVYKIKSVGLLQEL

-1023 LALIRSVELTKIQ
+1023 LALIRSIELTRVQ
-1036 PAFKDSYKRN
+1036 PVFKDSYKRN
-1046 GRDFFSSKLFS
+1046 GRDFFSSRLFS
-1057 NL
+1057 N

>member
-1 MGTVRNT
+1 MGAVRNK
-8 NGIWINTEPFREVGN
+8 NGIWVNTEPFREAGN
-23 NFITTGR
+23 KFITTGR

-42 RFWDQEYTRCME
+42 RFWDQEFTRCME

-104 YEYFWF
+104 FEYFWF

-120 LLLPKLHLNN
+120 ALIPTLHLNN

-154 NAATIAWEYTFVKKS
+154 NAATIAWEYTFIKKS

-234 KGHQSSITCV
+234 KGHQSAITCV

-259 KIIVEEAGTFVN
+259 KIIVEEAGTFIN

-289 TGMMIIFGCVCAGTK
+289 TGMMIVFG
-304 VWTHDGRLVN
+304 
-314 IEDLRQEE
+314 
-322 GIVGYAGAGIIKE
+322 
-335 PIVWMQPHAKK
+335 
-346 PCYRITTEKNKI
+346 
-358 IECSND
+358 
-364 HPLLVS
+364 
-370 KNKLTKGNRKVI
+370 
-382 TFKKAE
+382 
-388 DIKVGEQLM
+388 
-397 SVRQV
+397 
-402 PIFGSDKMW
+402 
-411 NPRLLGLLLGD
+411 
-422 GYYGKGTPE
+422 
-431 VSIDSDG
+431 
-438 LYNWITSLGLQ
+438 
-449 LKTDREKLQ
+449 
-458 TNGRLYRRVSISKI
+458 
-472 TNDLRN
+472 
-478 VDMYGQSWETKQLPI
+478 
-493 NLHKCDVYS
+493 
-502 VSEFLGGYFDAD
+502 
-514 GSVYYNSK
+514 
-522 KNSLRV
+522 
-528 VLTSKYKHL
+528 
-537 LEGVS
+537 
-542 QLLYKLNVGSS
+542 
-553 IVKEYRK
+553 
-560 TGYKAGDIYRLYISK
+560 
-575 DKDVIEFKKHI
+575 
-586 SFKSEHKQK
+586 
-595 VLDDFVQ
+595 
-602 NKNARYVYDNCLFE
+602 
-616 ENKDN
+616 
-621 GKGQYYL
+621 
-628 KNNKLDNLESN
+628 
-639 RVKSI
+639 
-644 EFIGDKEVYNLNA
+644 
-657 GITHT
+657 
-662 YITNGFVSG
+662 
-671 NTGGDMEAGTIDFAE
+671 TGGDMEAGTIDFAE

-695 MMPFENVWDEE
+695 MMPFENVWDED
-706 GLRDKSAGFFFPMY
+706 GLPEKPAGFFFPMY

-727 DKSGNSDIPKA
+727 DKEGNSDIPKA
-738 KELLSKLRENKK
+738 KELLTKLRENKK
-750 AKAKSPDDYLRHTTE
+750 AKAKSPEEYLRHTTE
-765 YAWSPS
+765 YAWSPA

-798 EYKGICGKMTYDS
+798 EYKGICGRMTYDER
-811 NGNPEF
+811 GNAEF

-829 DKTMDKSGCIQI
+829 DKSIDKSGCIQI
-841 WEKPTPGVSYNL
+841 WEKPTPGTSYNL
-853 YTGGL
+853 YTAGL
-858 DPYATDEANYSDSL
+858 DPYATDEANYSESL

-877 FKRYALGEQTHDLPV
+877 FKRYAIGEETHDLPV

-946 SVVKA
+946 SIVKA

-993 NVYKIKSIGLLQEL
+993 NVYKIKSVGLLQEL

-1023 LALIRSVELTKIQ
+1023 LALIRSIELTRIQ

-1046 GRDFFSSKLFS
+1046 GREFFSSKLFS
-1057 NL
+1057 N

>member
-1 MGTVRNT
+1 MGAVRNK
-8 NGIWINTEPFREVGN
+8 NGIWVNTEPFREAGN
-23 NFITTGR
+23 KFITTGR

-42 RFWDQEYTRCME
+42 RFWDQEFTRCME

-104 YEYFWF
+104 FEYFWF

-120 LLLPKLHLNN
+120 SLIPTLHLNN

-154 NAATIAWEYTFVKKS
+154 NAATIAWEYTFIKKS

-234 KGHQSSITCV
+234 KGHQSAITCV
-244 SFMNNPDAARGADAS
+244 SFQNNPDAARGADAS
-259 KIIVEEAGTFVN
+259 KIIVEEAGTFIN

-289 TGMMIIFGCVCAGTK
+289 TGMMIVFG
-304 VWTHDGRLVN
+304 
-314 IEDLRQEE
+314 
-322 GIVGYAGAGIIKE
+322 
-335 PIVWMQPHAKK
+335 
-346 PCYRITTEKNKI
+346 
-358 IECSND
+358 
-364 HPLLVS
+364 
-370 KNKLTKGNRKVI
+370 
-382 TFKKAE
+382 
-388 DIKVGEQLM
+388 
-397 SVRQV
+397 
-402 PIFGSDKMW
+402 
-411 NPRLLGLLLGD
+411 
-422 GYYGKGTPE
+422 
-431 VSIDSDG
+431 
-438 LYNWITSLGLQ
+438 
-449 LKTDREKLQ
+449 
-458 TNGRLYRRVSISKI
+458 
-472 TNDLRN
+472 
-478 VDMYGQSWETKQLPI
+478 
-493 NLHKCDVYS
+493 
-502 VSEFLGGYFDAD
+502 
-514 GSVYYNSK
+514 
-522 KNSLRV
+522 
-528 VLTSKYKHL
+528 
-537 LEGVS
+537 
-542 QLLYKLNVGSS
+542 
-553 IVKEYRK
+553 
-560 TGYKAGDIYRLYISK
+560 
-575 DKDVIEFKKHI
+575 
-586 SFKSEHKQK
+586 
-595 VLDDFVQ
+595 
-602 NKNARYVYDNCLFE
+602 
-616 ENKDN
+616 
-621 GKGQYYL
+621 
-628 KNNKLDNLESN
+628 
-639 RVKSI
+639 
-644 EFIGDKEVYNLNA
+644 
-657 GITHT
+657 
-662 YITNGFVSG
+662 
-671 NTGGDMEAGTIDFAE
+671 TGGDMEAGTIDFAE

-695 MMPFENVWDEE
+695 MMPFENVWDED
-706 GLRDKSAGFFFPMY
+706 GLPEKPTGFFFPMY

-727 DKSGNSDIPKA
+727 DKEGNSDIPKA
-738 KELLSKLRENKK
+738 KELLTKLRENKK
-750 AKAKSPDDYLRHTTE
+750 AKAKSPEEYLRHTTE
-765 YAWSPS
+765 YAWSPA

-798 EYKGICGKMTYDS
+798 EYKGICGRMAYDER
-811 NGNPEF
+811 GNAEF

-829 DKTMDKSGCIQI
+829 DKSIDKSGCIQI
-841 WEKPTPGVSYNL
+841 WEKPTPGTSYNL
-853 YTGGL
+853 YTAGL
-858 DPYATDEANYSDSL
+858 DPYATDEANYSESL

-877 FKRYALGEQTHDLPV
+877 FKRYAIGEETHDLPV

-946 SVVKA
+946 SIVKA

-993 NVYKIKSIGLLQEL
+993 NVYKIKSVGLLQEL

-1023 LALIRSVELTKIQ
+1023 LSLIRSIELTRIQ

-1057 NL
+1057 N

>member
-1 MGTVRNT
+1 MGTIRNT
-8 NGIWINTEPFREVGN
+8 NGIWVNTEPFREAGN
-23 NFITTGR
+23 QFITTGR

-154 NAATIAWEYTFVKKS
+154 NAATIAWEYTFIKKS

-208 RLVNKIADG
+208 RLVNKVADG

-259 KIIVEEAGTFVN
+259 KIIVEEAGTFIN

-289 TGMMIIFGCVCAGTK
+289 TGMMIVFG
-304 VWTHDGRLVN
+304 
-314 IEDLRQEE
+314 
-322 GIVGYAGAGIIKE
+322 
-335 PIVWMQPHAKK
+335 
-346 PCYRITTEKNKI
+346 
-358 IECSND
+358 
-364 HPLLVS
+364 
-370 KNKLTKGNRKVI
+370 
-382 TFKKAE
+382 
-388 DIKVGEQLM
+388 
-397 SVRQV
+397 
-402 PIFGSDKMW
+402 
-411 NPRLLGLLLGD
+411 
-422 GYYGKGTPE
+422 
-431 VSIDSDG
+431 
-438 LYNWITSLGLQ
+438 
-449 LKTDREKLQ
+449 
-458 TNGRLYRRVSISKI
+458 
-472 TNDLRN
+472 
-478 VDMYGQSWETKQLPI
+478 
-493 NLHKCDVYS
+493 
-502 VSEFLGGYFDAD
+502 
-514 GSVYYNSK
+514 
-522 KNSLRV
+522 
-528 VLTSKYKHL
+528 
-537 LEGVS
+537 
-542 QLLYKLNVGSS
+542 
-553 IVKEYRK
+553 
-560 TGYKAGDIYRLYISK
+560 
-575 DKDVIEFKKHI
+575 
-586 SFKSEHKQK
+586 
-595 VLDDFVQ
+595 
-602 NKNARYVYDNCLFE
+602 
-616 ENKDN
+616 
-621 GKGQYYL
+621 
-628 KNNKLDNLESN
+628 
-639 RVKSI
+639 
-644 EFIGDKEVYNLNA
+644 
-657 GITHT
+657 
-662 YITNGFVSG
+662 
-671 NTGGDMEAGTIDFAE
+671 TGGDMDSGTIDFAE

-706 GLRDKSAGFFFPMY
+706 GLRDKNAGFFFPMY

-750 AKAKSPDDYLRHTTE
+750 AKAKSPDEYLRHTTE

-798 EYKGICGKMTYDS
+798 EYKGICGKMAYDV

-817 VPDLSLRPLEYR
+817 VPNLSLRPLEYR
-829 DKTMDKSGCIQI
+829 DKTFDKSGCIQI
-841 WEKPTPGVSYNL
+841 WEKPTPGISYNL

-877 FKRYALGEQTHDLPV
+877 FKRYAIGEETHDLPV

-1007 ITYNSR
+1007 ISYNSR

-1023 LALIRSVELTKIQ
+1023 LALIRSIELTKIQ

-1057 NL
+1057 N

>member
-1 MGTVRNT
+1 MGTIRNT
-8 NGIWINTEPFREVGN
+8 NGIWVNTEPFREAGN
-23 NFITTGR
+23 QFITTGR

-42 RFWDQEYTRCME
+42 RFWDQEFTRCIE

-110 LEIAENGIDP
+110 LDIAENGIDP

-208 RLVNKIADG
+208 RLVNKVADG

-223 IEYTDDGTELA
+223 IEYTDDGTELS

-289 TGMMIIFGCVCAGTK
+289 TGMMIIFG
-304 VWTHDGRLVN
+304 
-314 IEDLRQEE
+314 
-322 GIVGYAGAGIIKE
+322 
-335 PIVWMQPHAKK
+335 
-346 PCYRITTEKNKI
+346 
-358 IECSND
+358 
-364 HPLLVS
+364 
-370 KNKLTKGNRKVI
+370 
-382 TFKKAE
+382 
-388 DIKVGEQLM
+388 
-397 SVRQV
+397 
-402 PIFGSDKMW
+402 
-411 NPRLLGLLLGD
+411 
-422 GYYGKGTPE
+422 
-431 VSIDSDG
+431 
-438 LYNWITSLGLQ
+438 
-449 LKTDREKLQ
+449 
-458 TNGRLYRRVSISKI
+458 
-472 TNDLRN
+472 
-478 VDMYGQSWETKQLPI
+478 
-493 NLHKCDVYS
+493 
-502 VSEFLGGYFDAD
+502 
-514 GSVYYNSK
+514 
-522 KNSLRV
+522 
-528 VLTSKYKHL
+528 
-537 LEGVS
+537 
-542 QLLYKLNVGSS
+542 
-553 IVKEYRK
+553 
-560 TGYKAGDIYRLYISK
+560 
-575 DKDVIEFKKHI
+575 
-586 SFKSEHKQK
+586 
-595 VLDDFVQ
+595 
-602 NKNARYVYDNCLFE
+602 
-616 ENKDN
+616 
-621 GKGQYYL
+621 
-628 KNNKLDNLESN
+628 
-639 RVKSI
+639 
-644 EFIGDKEVYNLNA
+644 
-657 GITHT
+657 
-662 YITNGFVSG
+662 
-671 NTGGDMEAGTIDFAE
+671 TGGDMEAGTIDFAE

-706 GLRDKSAGFFFPMY
+706 GLRDKSAGFFFPMF

-727 DKSGNSDIPKA
+727 DKNGNSDIPKA

-750 AKAKSPDDYLRHTTE
+750 AKAKSPDEYLRHTTE

-798 EYKGICGKMTYDS
+798 EYKGICGKMSYDV

-829 DKTMDKSGCIQI
+829 DKTLDKSGCIQI

-877 FKRYALGEQTHDLPV
+877 FKRYALGEETHDLPV

-1023 LALIRSVELTKIQ
+1023 LSLIRSIELTKIQ

-1057 NL
+1057 N

>member
-1 MGTVRNT
+1 MGTIRNT
-8 NGIWINTEPFREVGN
+8 NGIWVNTEPFREAGN

-42 RFWDQEYTRCME
+42 RFWDQEFTRCIE

-120 LLLPKLHLNN
+120 ALLPKLHLNN

-154 NAATIAWEYTFVKKS
+154 NAATIAWEYTFIKKS

-208 RLVNKIADG
+208 RLVNKVADG

-259 KIIVEEAGTFVN
+259 KIIVEEAGTFIN

-289 TGMMIIFGCVCAGTK
+289 TGMMIVFG
-304 VWTHDGRLVN
+304 
-314 IEDLRQEE
+314 
-322 GIVGYAGAGIIKE
+322 
-335 PIVWMQPHAKK
+335 
-346 PCYRITTEKNKI
+346 
-358 IECSND
+358 
-364 HPLLVS
+364 
-370 KNKLTKGNRKVI
+370 
-382 TFKKAE
+382 
-388 DIKVGEQLM
+388 
-397 SVRQV
+397 
-402 PIFGSDKMW
+402 
-411 NPRLLGLLLGD
+411 
-422 GYYGKGTPE
+422 
-431 VSIDSDG
+431 
-438 LYNWITSLGLQ
+438 
-449 LKTDREKLQ
+449 
-458 TNGRLYRRVSISKI
+458 
-472 TNDLRN
+472 
-478 VDMYGQSWETKQLPI
+478 
-493 NLHKCDVYS
+493 
-502 VSEFLGGYFDAD
+502 
-514 GSVYYNSK
+514 
-522 KNSLRV
+522 
-528 VLTSKYKHL
+528 
-537 LEGVS
+537 
-542 QLLYKLNVGSS
+542 
-553 IVKEYRK
+553 
-560 TGYKAGDIYRLYISK
+560 
-575 DKDVIEFKKHI
+575 
-586 SFKSEHKQK
+586 
-595 VLDDFVQ
+595 
-602 NKNARYVYDNCLFE
+602 
-616 ENKDN
+616 
-621 GKGQYYL
+621 
-628 KNNKLDNLESN
+628 
-639 RVKSI
+639 
-644 EFIGDKEVYNLNA
+644 
-657 GITHT
+657 
-662 YITNGFVSG
+662 
-671 NTGGDMEAGTIDFAE
+671 TGGDMEAGTIDFAE

-695 MMPFENVWDEE
+695 MMPFENVWDED

-727 DKSGNSDIPKA
+727 DKSGNSDIVKA
-738 KELLSKLRENKK
+738 KELLTKLRENKK
-750 AKAKSPDDYLRHTTE
+750 AKAKSPDEYLRHTTE

-798 EYKGICGKMTYDS
+798 EYKGICGKMAYDS

-829 DKTMDKSGCIQI
+829 DKTLDKSGCIQI
-841 WEKPTPGVSYNL
+841 WEKPTPGISYNL

-877 FKRYALGEQTHDLPV
+877 FKRYAIGEETHDLPV

-946 SVVKA
+946 SIVKA

-1023 LALIRSVELTKIQ
+1023 LALIRNIELTKIQ

-1057 NL
+1057 N

>member
-1 MGTVRNT
+1 MGAIRNK
-8 NGIWINTEPFREVGN
+8 NGIWVNTEPFREAGK

-30 YTDALP
+30 YTNALP

-42 RFWDQEYTRCME
+42 RFWDEEYNRCMN
-54 GYEVSGAK
+54 GYEVSGAR

-120 LLLPKLHLNN
+120 LLIPTLHLNN

-154 NAATIAWEYTFVKKS
+154 NAATIAWEYTFIKKS

-197 LNTNC
+197 LNEHC

-217 RIKSGY
+217 RIKSGF
-223 IEYTDDGTELA
+223 IEYTEDGTELT
-234 KGHQSSITCV
+234 KGFQSAITCI
-244 SFMNNPDAARGADAS
+244 SFQNNPDAARGADAS
-259 KIIVEEAGTFVN
+259 KIIVEEAGTFIN

-289 TGMMIIFGCVCAGTK
+289 TGMMIVFG
-304 VWTHDGRLVN
+304 
-314 IEDLRQEE
+314 
-322 GIVGYAGAGIIKE
+322 
-335 PIVWMQPHAKK
+335 
-346 PCYRITTEKNKI
+346 
-358 IECSND
+358 
-364 HPLLVS
+364 
-370 KNKLTKGNRKVI
+370 
-382 TFKKAE
+382 
-388 DIKVGEQLM
+388 
-397 SVRQV
+397 
-402 PIFGSDKMW
+402 
-411 NPRLLGLLLGD
+411 
-422 GYYGKGTPE
+422 
-431 VSIDSDG
+431 
-438 LYNWITSLGLQ
+438 
-449 LKTDREKLQ
+449 
-458 TNGRLYRRVSISKI
+458 
-472 TNDLRN
+472 
-478 VDMYGQSWETKQLPI
+478 
-493 NLHKCDVYS
+493 
-502 VSEFLGGYFDAD
+502 
-514 GSVYYNSK
+514 
-522 KNSLRV
+522 
-528 VLTSKYKHL
+528 
-537 LEGVS
+537 
-542 QLLYKLNVGSS
+542 
-553 IVKEYRK
+553 
-560 TGYKAGDIYRLYISK
+560 
-575 DKDVIEFKKHI
+575 
-586 SFKSEHKQK
+586 
-595 VLDDFVQ
+595 
-602 NKNARYVYDNCLFE
+602 
-616 ENKDN
+616 
-621 GKGQYYL
+621 
-628 KNNKLDNLESN
+628 
-639 RVKSI
+639 
-644 EFIGDKEVYNLNA
+644 
-657 GITHT
+657 
-662 YITNGFVSG
+662 
-671 NTGGDMEAGTIDFAE
+671 TGGDMEAGTIDFAE

-695 MMPFENVWDEE
+695 MMPFENVWDED
-706 GLRDKSAGFFFPMY
+706 GLPEKPAGFFFPMY

-727 DKSGNSDIPKA
+727 DKEGNSDIPKA
-738 KELLSKLRENKK
+738 KELLTKLRENKK
-750 AKAKSPDDYLRHTTE
+750 AKAKSPEEYLRHTTE

-783 TEDLRRQLGLCMTKD
+783 TEDLRKQLGLCMTKD
-798 EYKGICGKMTYDS
+798 EYKGICGRMSYDER
-811 NGNPEF
+811 GNPEF
-817 VPDLSLRPLEYR
+817 IPDLSLRPLEYR
-829 DKTMDKSGCIQI
+829 DKSLDKSGCIQI
-841 WEKPTPGVSYNL
+841 WEKPTPGTSYNL
-853 YTGGL
+853 YTAGL

-877 FKRYALGEQTHDLPV
+877 FKRYAIGEETHDLPV

-937 KLHLLSRTP
+937 KLHILSRTP
-946 SVVKA
+946 SIVKA

-993 NVYKIKSIGLLQEL
+993 NVYKIKSVGLLQEL
-1007 ITYNSR
+1007 ISYNSR

-1023 LALIRSVELTKIQ
+1023 LALIRSIELTRIQ

-1057 NL
+1057 N

>member
-1 MGTVRNT
+1 MGAIRNK
-8 NGIWINTEPFREVGN
+8 NGIWINTAPFREAGN
-23 NFITTGR
+23 RFITSGR
-30 YTDALP
+30 YTNALP

-42 RFWDQEYTRCME
+42 RFWDEEYNRCLN
-54 GYEVSGAK
+54 GYEVGGAK

-120 LLLPKLHLNN
+120 LLIPSLHLNN

-154 NAATIAWEYTFVKKS
+154 NAATIAWEYTFIKKS

-197 LNTNC
+197 LNEHC

-223 IEYTDDGTELA
+223 IEYTDDGTELS

-244 SFMNNPDAARGADAS
+244 SFQNNPDAARGADAS
-259 KIIVEEAGTFVN
+259 KIIVEEAGTFIN

-289 TGMMIIFGCVCAGTK
+289 TGMMIVFG
-304 VWTHDGRLVN
+304 
-314 IEDLRQEE
+314 
-322 GIVGYAGAGIIKE
+322 
-335 PIVWMQPHAKK
+335 
-346 PCYRITTEKNKI
+346 
-358 IECSND
+358 
-364 HPLLVS
+364 
-370 KNKLTKGNRKVI
+370 
-382 TFKKAE
+382 
-388 DIKVGEQLM
+388 
-397 SVRQV
+397 
-402 PIFGSDKMW
+402 
-411 NPRLLGLLLGD
+411 
-422 GYYGKGTPE
+422 
-431 VSIDSDG
+431 
-438 LYNWITSLGLQ
+438 
-449 LKTDREKLQ
+449 
-458 TNGRLYRRVSISKI
+458 
-472 TNDLRN
+472 
-478 VDMYGQSWETKQLPI
+478 
-493 NLHKCDVYS
+493 
-502 VSEFLGGYFDAD
+502 
-514 GSVYYNSK
+514 
-522 KNSLRV
+522 
-528 VLTSKYKHL
+528 
-537 LEGVS
+537 
-542 QLLYKLNVGSS
+542 
-553 IVKEYRK
+553 
-560 TGYKAGDIYRLYISK
+560 
-575 DKDVIEFKKHI
+575 
-586 SFKSEHKQK
+586 
-595 VLDDFVQ
+595 
-602 NKNARYVYDNCLFE
+602 
-616 ENKDN
+616 
-621 GKGQYYL
+621 
-628 KNNKLDNLESN
+628 
-639 RVKSI
+639 
-644 EFIGDKEVYNLNA
+644 
-657 GITHT
+657 
-662 YITNGFVSG
+662 
-671 NTGGDMEAGTIDFAE
+671 TGGDMEAGTIDFAE

-695 MMPFENVWDEE
+695 MMPFENVWDED
-706 GLRDKSAGFFFPMY
+706 GLPDKSAGFFFPMY

-727 DKSGNSDIPKA
+727 DKEGNSDIPKA
-738 KELLSKLRENKK
+738 KELLTKLRENKK
-750 AKAKSPDDYLRHTTE
+750 AKAKSPEEYLRHTTE
-765 YAWSPS
+765 YAWSPA

-783 TEDLRRQLGLCMTKD
+783 TEDLRRQLGLCQTKD
-798 EYKGICGKMTYDS
+798 EYKGICGRMSYDER
-811 NGNPEF
+811 GNPEF
-817 VPDLSLRPLEYR
+817 IPDLSLRPLEYR
-829 DKTMDKSGCIQI
+829 DKSLDKSGCIQI
-841 WEKPTPGVSYNL
+841 WEKPTPGTSYNL

-858 DPYATDEANYSDSL
+858 DPYATDEANYSESL

-877 FKRYALGEQTHDLPV
+877 FKRYAIGEETHDLPV

-946 SVVKA
+946 SIVKA

-993 NVYKIKSIGLLQEL
+993 NVYKIKSVGLLQEL
-1007 ITYNSR
+1007 ISYNSR

-1023 LALIRSVELTKIQ
+1023 LSLIRSIELTRIQ
-1036 PAFKDSYKRN
+1036 PVFKDSYKRN
-1046 GRDFFSSKLFS
+1046 GRDFFSSRLFS
-1057 NL
+1057 N

>member
-289 TGMMIIFGCVCAGTK
+289 TGMMIIFG
-304 VWTHDGRLVN
+304 
-314 IEDLRQEE
+314 
-322 GIVGYAGAGIIKE
+322 
-335 PIVWMQPHAKK
+335 
-346 PCYRITTEKNKI
+346 
-358 IECSND
+358 
-364 HPLLVS
+364 
-370 KNKLTKGNRKVI
+370 
-382 TFKKAE
+382 
-388 DIKVGEQLM
+388 
-397 SVRQV
+397 
-402 PIFGSDKMW
+402 
-411 NPRLLGLLLGD
+411 
-422 GYYGKGTPE
+422 
-431 VSIDSDG
+431 
-438 LYNWITSLGLQ
+438 
-449 LKTDREKLQ
+449 
-458 TNGRLYRRVSISKI
+458 
-472 TNDLRN
+472 
-478 VDMYGQSWETKQLPI
+478 
-493 NLHKCDVYS
+493 
-502 VSEFLGGYFDAD
+502 
-514 GSVYYNSK
+514 
-522 KNSLRV
+522 
-528 VLTSKYKHL
+528 
-537 LEGVS
+537 
-542 QLLYKLNVGSS
+542 
-553 IVKEYRK
+553 
-560 TGYKAGDIYRLYISK
+560 
-575 DKDVIEFKKHI
+575 
-586 SFKSEHKQK
+586 
-595 VLDDFVQ
+595 
-602 NKNARYVYDNCLFE
+602 
-616 ENKDN
+616 
-621 GKGQYYL
+621 
-628 KNNKLDNLESN
+628 
-639 RVKSI
+639 
-644 EFIGDKEVYNLNA
+644 
-657 GITHT
+657 
-662 YITNGFVSG
+662 
-671 NTGGDMEAGTIDFAE
+671 TGGDMEAGTIDFAE

>member
-1 MGTVRNT
+1 MGAVRNK
-8 NGIWINTEPFREVGN
+8 NGIWINTEPFREAGN
-23 NFITTGR
+23 KFITTGR
-30 YTDALP
+30 YTDALF

-42 RFWDQEYTRCME
+42 RFWDQEFTRCIE

-104 YEYFWF
+104 FEYFWF

-120 LLLPKLHLNN
+120 LLIPGLHLNN
-130 KVLWTEGGK
+130 KVLCTEGGK

-154 NAATIAWEYTFVKKS
+154 NAATIAWEYTFIKKS

-289 TGMMIIFGCVCAGTK
+289 TGMMIIFG
-304 VWTHDGRLVN
+304 
-314 IEDLRQEE
+314 
-322 GIVGYAGAGIIKE
+322 
-335 PIVWMQPHAKK
+335 
-346 PCYRITTEKNKI
+346 
-358 IECSND
+358 
-364 HPLLVS
+364 
-370 KNKLTKGNRKVI
+370 
-382 TFKKAE
+382 
-388 DIKVGEQLM
+388 
-397 SVRQV
+397 
-402 PIFGSDKMW
+402 
-411 NPRLLGLLLGD
+411 
-422 GYYGKGTPE
+422 
-431 VSIDSDG
+431 
-438 LYNWITSLGLQ
+438 
-449 LKTDREKLQ
+449 
-458 TNGRLYRRVSISKI
+458 
-472 TNDLRN
+472 
-478 VDMYGQSWETKQLPI
+478 
-493 NLHKCDVYS
+493 
-502 VSEFLGGYFDAD
+502 
-514 GSVYYNSK
+514 
-522 KNSLRV
+522 
-528 VLTSKYKHL
+528 
-537 LEGVS
+537 
-542 QLLYKLNVGSS
+542 
-553 IVKEYRK
+553 
-560 TGYKAGDIYRLYISK
+560 
-575 DKDVIEFKKHI
+575 
-586 SFKSEHKQK
+586 
-595 VLDDFVQ
+595 
-602 NKNARYVYDNCLFE
+602 
-616 ENKDN
+616 
-621 GKGQYYL
+621 
-628 KNNKLDNLESN
+628 
-639 RVKSI
+639 
-644 EFIGDKEVYNLNA
+644 
-657 GITHT
+657 
-662 YITNGFVSG
+662 
-671 NTGGDMEAGTIDFAE
+671 TGGDMEAGTIDFAE

-695 MMPFENVWDEE
+695 MMPFENVWDED
-706 GLRDKSAGFFFPMY
+706 GLREKSAGFFFPMF

-738 KELLSKLRENKK
+738 KELLTKLRENKK
-750 AKAKSPDDYLRHTTE
+750 AKAKSPDEYLRHTTE
-765 YAWSPS
+765 YAWSPA

-783 TEDLRRQLGLCMTKD
+783 TEDLRRQLGLCQTKD
-798 EYKGICGKMTYDS
+798 EYKGICGKMAYDER
-811 NGNPEF
+811 GNPEF
-817 VPDLSLRPLEYR
+817 VPDLNLKPLEYR
-829 DKTMDKSGCIQI
+829 DKTLNKSGCIQI
-841 WEKPTPGVSYNL
+841 WEKPTPGTSYNL

-877 FKRYALGEQTHDLPV
+877 FKRYAIGEETHDLPV

-946 SVVKA
+946 GIVKA

-993 NVYKIKSIGLLQEL
+993 NVYKIKSVGLLQEL

-1023 LALIRSVELTKIQ
+1023 LALIRSIELTRIQ

-1057 NL
+1057 N

>member
-1 MGTVRNT
+1 MGAIRNT
-8 NGIWINTEPFREVGN
+8 SGIWINTEPFREAGK

-30 YTDALP
+30 YTNALP

-42 RFWDQEYTRCME
+42 RFWDEEYNRCMN
-54 GYEVSGAK
+54 GYEVSGAR

-120 LLLPKLHLNN
+120 TLIPKLHLNN

-154 NAATIAWEYTFVKKS
+154 NAATIAWEYTFIKKS

-197 LNTNC
+197 LNEHC
-202 PAFKRS
+202 PAFKRT

-217 RIKSGY
+217 RIKSGF
-223 IEYTDDGTELA
+223 IEYTEDGTELT
-234 KGHQSSITCV
+234 KGFQSAITCV

-259 KIIVEEAGTFVN
+259 KIIVEEAGTFIN

-289 TGMMIIFGCVCAGTK
+289 TGMMVVFG
-304 VWTHDGRLVN
+304 
-314 IEDLRQEE
+314 
-322 GIVGYAGAGIIKE
+322 
-335 PIVWMQPHAKK
+335 
-346 PCYRITTEKNKI
+346 
-358 IECSND
+358 
-364 HPLLVS
+364 
-370 KNKLTKGNRKVI
+370 
-382 TFKKAE
+382 
-388 DIKVGEQLM
+388 
-397 SVRQV
+397 
-402 PIFGSDKMW
+402 
-411 NPRLLGLLLGD
+411 
-422 GYYGKGTPE
+422 
-431 VSIDSDG
+431 
-438 LYNWITSLGLQ
+438 
-449 LKTDREKLQ
+449 
-458 TNGRLYRRVSISKI
+458 
-472 TNDLRN
+472 
-478 VDMYGQSWETKQLPI
+478 
-493 NLHKCDVYS
+493 
-502 VSEFLGGYFDAD
+502 
-514 GSVYYNSK
+514 
-522 KNSLRV
+522 
-528 VLTSKYKHL
+528 
-537 LEGVS
+537 
-542 QLLYKLNVGSS
+542 
-553 IVKEYRK
+553 
-560 TGYKAGDIYRLYISK
+560 
-575 DKDVIEFKKHI
+575 
-586 SFKSEHKQK
+586 
-595 VLDDFVQ
+595 
-602 NKNARYVYDNCLFE
+602 
-616 ENKDN
+616 
-621 GKGQYYL
+621 
-628 KNNKLDNLESN
+628 
-639 RVKSI
+639 
-644 EFIGDKEVYNLNA
+644 
-657 GITHT
+657 
-662 YITNGFVSG
+662 
-671 NTGGDMEAGTIDFAE
+671 TGGDMEAGTIDFAE

-695 MMPFENVWDEE
+695 MMPFENVWDED
-706 GLRDKSAGFFFPMY
+706 GLPEKPAGFFFPMY

-727 DKSGNSDIPKA
+727 DKEGNSDIPRA
-738 KELLSKLRENKK
+738 KELLTKLRENKK
-750 AKAKSPDDYLRHTTE
+750 AKAKSPEEYLRHTTE

-783 TEDLRRQLGLCMTKD
+783 TEDLRKQLGLCMTKD
-798 EYKGICGKMTYDS
+798 EYKGICGRMSYDER
-811 NGNPEF
+811 GNAEF
-817 VPDLSLRPLEYR
+817 IPDLSLRPLEYR
-829 DKTMDKSGCIQI
+829 DKSIDKSGCIQI
-841 WEKPTPGVSYNL
+841 WEKPTPGTSYNL
-853 YTGGL
+853 YTAGL
-858 DPYATDEANYSDSL
+858 DPYATDEANYSESL

-877 FKRYALGEQTHDLPV
+877 FKRYAIGEETHDLPV

-946 SVVKA
+946 SIVKA

-993 NVYKIKSIGLLQEL
+993 NVYKIKSVGLLQEL

-1023 LALIRSVELTKIQ
+1023 LALIRSIELTRIQ

-1057 NL
+1057 N

>member
-1 MGTVRNT
+1 MGTIRNT
-8 NGIWINTEPFREVGN
+8 GGLWINTEPFREAGN

-120 LLLPKLHLNN
+120 ALLPSLHLNN

-154 NAATIAWEYTFVKKS
+154 NAATIAWEYTFIKKS

-208 RLVNKIADG
+208 RLVNKVADG

-259 KIIVEEAGTFVN
+259 KIIVEEAGTFIN

-289 TGMMIIFGCVCAGTK
+289 TGMMIVFG
-304 VWTHDGRLVN
+304 
-314 IEDLRQEE
+314 
-322 GIVGYAGAGIIKE
+322 
-335 PIVWMQPHAKK
+335 
-346 PCYRITTEKNKI
+346 
-358 IECSND
+358 
-364 HPLLVS
+364 
-370 KNKLTKGNRKVI
+370 
-382 TFKKAE
+382 
-388 DIKVGEQLM
+388 
-397 SVRQV
+397 
-402 PIFGSDKMW
+402 
-411 NPRLLGLLLGD
+411 
-422 GYYGKGTPE
+422 
-431 VSIDSDG
+431 
-438 LYNWITSLGLQ
+438 
-449 LKTDREKLQ
+449 
-458 TNGRLYRRVSISKI
+458 
-472 TNDLRN
+472 
-478 VDMYGQSWETKQLPI
+478 
-493 NLHKCDVYS
+493 
-502 VSEFLGGYFDAD
+502 
-514 GSVYYNSK
+514 
-522 KNSLRV
+522 
-528 VLTSKYKHL
+528 
-537 LEGVS
+537 
-542 QLLYKLNVGSS
+542 
-553 IVKEYRK
+553 
-560 TGYKAGDIYRLYISK
+560 
-575 DKDVIEFKKHI
+575 
-586 SFKSEHKQK
+586 
-595 VLDDFVQ
+595 
-602 NKNARYVYDNCLFE
+602 
-616 ENKDN
+616 
-621 GKGQYYL
+621 
-628 KNNKLDNLESN
+628 
-639 RVKSI
+639 
-644 EFIGDKEVYNLNA
+644 
-657 GITHT
+657 
-662 YITNGFVSG
+662 
-671 NTGGDMEAGTIDFAE
+671 TGGDMEAGTIDFAE

-695 MMPFENVWDEE
+695 MMPFENVWDED

-727 DKSGNSDIPKA
+727 DKNGNSDIPKA

-750 AKAKSPDDYLRHTTE
+750 AKAKSPDEYLRHTTE

-798 EYKGICGKMTYDS
+798 EYKGICGRMSYDS

-829 DKTMDKSGCIQI
+829 DKTLDKSGCIQI
-841 WEKPTPGVSYNL
+841 WEKPTIGVSYNL

-877 FKRYALGEQTHDLPV
+877 FKRYAIGEETHDLPV

-946 SVVKA
+946 SIVKA

-993 NVYKIKSIGLLQEL
+993 NVYKIKSVGLLQEL

-1023 LALIRSVELTKIQ
+1023 LALIRSIELTRIQ

-1057 NL
+1057 N

>member
-1 MGTVRNT
+1 MGAVRNK
-8 NGIWINTEPFREVGN
+8 NGIWVNTEPFREAGN
-23 NFITTGR
+23 RFITTGR

-42 RFWDQEYTRCME
+42 RFWDEEYNRCMN

-104 YEYFWF
+104 FEYFWF

-120 LLLPKLHLNN
+120 VLIPTLHLNN

-154 NAATIAWEYTFVKKS
+154 NAATIAWEYTFIKKS

-197 LNTNC
+197 LNEHC
-202 PAFKRS
+202 PAFKRT

-217 RIKSGY
+217 RIKSGF
-223 IEYTDDGTELA
+223 IEYTEDGTELT
-234 KGHQSSITCV
+234 KGFQSAITCI
-244 SFMNNPDAARGADAS
+244 SFQNNPDAARGADAS
-259 KIIVEEAGTFVN
+259 KIIVEEAGTFIN

-289 TGMMIIFGCVCAGTK
+289 TGMMVVFG
-304 VWTHDGRLVN
+304 
-314 IEDLRQEE
+314 
-322 GIVGYAGAGIIKE
+322 
-335 PIVWMQPHAKK
+335 
-346 PCYRITTEKNKI
+346 
-358 IECSND
+358 
-364 HPLLVS
+364 
-370 KNKLTKGNRKVI
+370 
-382 TFKKAE
+382 
-388 DIKVGEQLM
+388 
-397 SVRQV
+397 
-402 PIFGSDKMW
+402 
-411 NPRLLGLLLGD
+411 
-422 GYYGKGTPE
+422 
-431 VSIDSDG
+431 
-438 LYNWITSLGLQ
+438 
-449 LKTDREKLQ
+449 
-458 TNGRLYRRVSISKI
+458 
-472 TNDLRN
+472 
-478 VDMYGQSWETKQLPI
+478 
-493 NLHKCDVYS
+493 
-502 VSEFLGGYFDAD
+502 
-514 GSVYYNSK
+514 
-522 KNSLRV
+522 
-528 VLTSKYKHL
+528 
-537 LEGVS
+537 
-542 QLLYKLNVGSS
+542 
-553 IVKEYRK
+553 
-560 TGYKAGDIYRLYISK
+560 
-575 DKDVIEFKKHI
+575 
-586 SFKSEHKQK
+586 
-595 VLDDFVQ
+595 
-602 NKNARYVYDNCLFE
+602 
-616 ENKDN
+616 
-621 GKGQYYL
+621 
-628 KNNKLDNLESN
+628 
-639 RVKSI
+639 
-644 EFIGDKEVYNLNA
+644 
-657 GITHT
+657 
-662 YITNGFVSG
+662 
-671 NTGGDMEAGTIDFAE
+671 TGGDMEAGTIDFAE

-695 MMPFENVWDEE
+695 MMPFENVWDED
-706 GLRDKSAGFFFPMY
+706 GLPEKPAGFFFPMY

-727 DKSGNSDIPKA
+727 DKEGNSDIPKA
-738 KELLSKLRENKK
+738 KELLTKLRENKK
-750 AKAKSPDDYLRHTTE
+750 AKAKSPDEYLRHTTE

-783 TEDLRRQLGLCMTKD
+783 TEDLRKQLGLCMTKD
-798 EYKGICGKMTYDS
+798 EYKGICGRMSYDER
-811 NGNPEF
+811 GNAEF
-817 VPDLSLRPLEYR
+817 IPDLSLRPLEYR
-829 DKTMDKSGCIQI
+829 DKSLDKSGCIQI
-841 WEKPTPGVSYNL
+841 WEKPTPGTSYNL
-853 YTGGL
+853 YTAGL
-858 DPYATDEANYSDSL
+858 DPYATDEANYSESL

-877 FKRYALGEQTHDLPV
+877 FKRYAIGEETHDLPV

-946 SVVKA
+946 SIVKA
-951 ASNQHT
+951 ASNQHS

-993 NVYKIKSIGLLQEL
+993 NVYKIKSVGLLQEL

-1023 LALIRSVELTKIQ
+1023 LALIRSIELTRIQ

-1057 NL
+1057 N

>member
-1 MGTVRNT
+1 MGAIRNK
-8 NGIWINTEPFREVGN
+8 NGIWINTEPFREAGN
-23 NFITTGR
+23 KFITTGR

-42 RFWDQEYTRCME
+42 RFWDQEYDRCIN

-76 NKVNL
+76 SKVNL
-81 TDDNRGKRK
+81 NDDNRGKRK

-104 YEYFWF
+104 FEYFWF

-120 LLLPKLHLNN
+120 ALIPTLHLNN

-154 NAATIAWEYTFVKKS
+154 NAATIAWEYTFIKKS

-197 LNTNC
+197 LNEHC
-202 PAFKRS
+202 PAFKRT

-223 IEYTDDGTELA
+223 IEYTEDGTELS
-234 KGHQSSITCV
+234 KGYQSAITCV
-244 SFMNNPDAARGADAS
+244 SFQNNPDAARGADAS
-259 KIIVEEAGTFVN
+259 KIIVEEAGTFIN

-289 TGMMIIFGCVCAGTK
+289 TGMMVVFG
-304 VWTHDGRLVN
+304 
-314 IEDLRQEE
+314 
-322 GIVGYAGAGIIKE
+322 
-335 PIVWMQPHAKK
+335 
-346 PCYRITTEKNKI
+346 
-358 IECSND
+358 
-364 HPLLVS
+364 
-370 KNKLTKGNRKVI
+370 
-382 TFKKAE
+382 
-388 DIKVGEQLM
+388 
-397 SVRQV
+397 
-402 PIFGSDKMW
+402 
-411 NPRLLGLLLGD
+411 
-422 GYYGKGTPE
+422 
-431 VSIDSDG
+431 
-438 LYNWITSLGLQ
+438 
-449 LKTDREKLQ
+449 
-458 TNGRLYRRVSISKI
+458 
-472 TNDLRN
+472 
-478 VDMYGQSWETKQLPI
+478 
-493 NLHKCDVYS
+493 
-502 VSEFLGGYFDAD
+502 
-514 GSVYYNSK
+514 
-522 KNSLRV
+522 
-528 VLTSKYKHL
+528 
-537 LEGVS
+537 
-542 QLLYKLNVGSS
+542 
-553 IVKEYRK
+553 
-560 TGYKAGDIYRLYISK
+560 
-575 DKDVIEFKKHI
+575 
-586 SFKSEHKQK
+586 
-595 VLDDFVQ
+595 
-602 NKNARYVYDNCLFE
+602 
-616 ENKDN
+616 
-621 GKGQYYL
+621 
-628 KNNKLDNLESN
+628 
-639 RVKSI
+639 
-644 EFIGDKEVYNLNA
+644 
-657 GITHT
+657 
-662 YITNGFVSG
+662 
-671 NTGGDMEAGTIDFAE
+671 TGGDMEAGTVDFAE

-695 MMPFENVWDEE
+695 MMPFENVWDEDALE
-706 GLRDKSAGFFFPMY
+706 GKNAGFFFPMY

-727 DKSGNSDIPKA
+727 DKEGNSDVTKA
-738 KELLSKLRENKK
+738 KELLTKLREHKK
-750 AKAKSPDDYLRHTTE
+750 ANAKSPEDYLRHTTE

-783 TEDLRRQLGLCMTKD
+783 TEDLRRQLGFCMTKD
-798 EYKGICGKMTYDS
+798 EYKGICGRMAYDV

-817 VPDLSLRPLEYR
+817 VPDLFLKPLEYR
-829 DKTMDKSGCIQI
+829 DKSLDKSGCIQI
-841 WEKPTPGVSYNL
+841 WEHPTPGKTYNL

-858 DPYATDEANYSDSL
+858 DPYATDEANYSESL

-877 FKRYALGEQTHDLPV
+877 FKRYAIGEETHDLPV

-946 SVVKA
+946 SIVKS
-951 ASNQHT
+951 ASNQNT
-957 NTYGIRVVGNS
+957 NTYGLRVVGNT

-980 NNWLREEYEDGKS
+980 NNWLREEYEEGKS
-993 NVYKIKSIGLLQEL
+993 NVYKIKSVGLLQEL
-1007 ITYNSR
+1007 ITYNNR

-1023 LALIRSVELTKIQ
+1023 LSLIRNIELSRIQ
-1036 PAFKDSYKRN
+1036 PAFQDPYKRN

-1057 NL
+1057 NYN

>member
-1 MGTVRNT
+1 MGAIRNK
-8 NGIWINTEPFREVGN
+8 NGIWINTAPFREAGN
-23 NFITTGR
+23 RFITSGR
-30 YTDALP
+30 YTNALP

-42 RFWDQEYTRCME
+42 RFWDEEYNRCLN
-54 GYEVSGAK
+54 GYEVGGAK

-120 LLLPKLHLNN
+120 LLIPSLHLNN

-154 NAATIAWEYTFVKKS
+154 NAATIAWEYTFIKKS

-197 LNTNC
+197 LNEHC

-208 RLVNKIADG
+208 RLVNTIADG

-223 IEYTDDGTELA
+223 IEYTDDGTELS

-244 SFMNNPDAARGADAS
+244 SFQNNPDAARGADAS
-259 KIIVEEAGTFVN
+259 KIIVEEAGTFIN

-289 TGMMIIFGCVCAGTK
+289 TGMMIVFG
-304 VWTHDGRLVN
+304 
-314 IEDLRQEE
+314 
-322 GIVGYAGAGIIKE
+322 
-335 PIVWMQPHAKK
+335 
-346 PCYRITTEKNKI
+346 
-358 IECSND
+358 
-364 HPLLVS
+364 
-370 KNKLTKGNRKVI
+370 
-382 TFKKAE
+382 
-388 DIKVGEQLM
+388 
-397 SVRQV
+397 
-402 PIFGSDKMW
+402 
-411 NPRLLGLLLGD
+411 
-422 GYYGKGTPE
+422 
-431 VSIDSDG
+431 
-438 LYNWITSLGLQ
+438 
-449 LKTDREKLQ
+449 
-458 TNGRLYRRVSISKI
+458 
-472 TNDLRN
+472 
-478 VDMYGQSWETKQLPI
+478 
-493 NLHKCDVYS
+493 
-502 VSEFLGGYFDAD
+502 
-514 GSVYYNSK
+514 
-522 KNSLRV
+522 
-528 VLTSKYKHL
+528 
-537 LEGVS
+537 
-542 QLLYKLNVGSS
+542 
-553 IVKEYRK
+553 
-560 TGYKAGDIYRLYISK
+560 
-575 DKDVIEFKKHI
+575 
-586 SFKSEHKQK
+586 
-595 VLDDFVQ
+595 
-602 NKNARYVYDNCLFE
+602 
-616 ENKDN
+616 
-621 GKGQYYL
+621 
-628 KNNKLDNLESN
+628 
-639 RVKSI
+639 
-644 EFIGDKEVYNLNA
+644 
-657 GITHT
+657 
-662 YITNGFVSG
+662 
-671 NTGGDMEAGTIDFAE
+671 TGGDMEAGTIDFAE

-695 MMPFENVWDEE
+695 MMPFENVWDED
-706 GLRDKSAGFFFPMY
+706 GLPDKSAGFFFPMY

-727 DKSGNSDIPKA
+727 DKEGNSDIPKA
-738 KELLSKLRENKK
+738 KELLTKLRENKK
-750 AKAKSPDDYLRHTTE
+750 AKAKSPEEYLRHTTE
-765 YAWSPS
+765 YAWSPA

-783 TEDLRRQLGLCMTKD
+783 TEDLRRQLGLCQTKD
-798 EYKGICGKMTYDS
+798 EYKGICGRMSYDER
-811 NGNPEF
+811 GNPEF
-817 VPDLSLRPLEYR
+817 IPDLSLRPLEYR
-829 DKTMDKSGCIQI
+829 DKSLDKSGCIQI
-841 WEKPTPGVSYNL
+841 WEKPTPGTSYNL

-858 DPYATDEANYSDSL
+858 DPYATDEANYSESL

-877 FKRYALGEQTHDLPV
+877 FKRYAIGEETHDLPV

-946 SVVKA
+946 SIVKA

-993 NVYKIKSIGLLQEL
+993 NVYKIKSVGLLQEL
-1007 ITYNSR
+1007 ISYNSR

-1023 LALIRSVELTKIQ
+1023 LSLIRSIELTRIQ
-1036 PAFKDSYKRN
+1036 PVFKDSYKRN
-1046 GRDFFSSKLFS
+1046 GRDFFSSRLFS
-1057 NL
+1057 N

>member
-1 MGTVRNT
+1 MGTIRNT
-8 NGIWINTEPFREVGN
+8 NGIWVNTEPFREAGN
-23 NFITTGR
+23 QFITTGR

-154 NAATIAWEYTFVKKS
+154 NAATIAWEYTFIKKS

-223 IEYTDDGTELA
+223 IEYTDDGTELS
-234 KGHQSSITCV
+234 KGHQSAITCV

-259 KIIVEEAGTFVN
+259 KIIVEEAGTFIN

-289 TGMMIIFGCVCAGTK
+289 TGMMIVFG
-304 VWTHDGRLVN
+304 
-314 IEDLRQEE
+314 
-322 GIVGYAGAGIIKE
+322 
-335 PIVWMQPHAKK
+335 
-346 PCYRITTEKNKI
+346 
-358 IECSND
+358 
-364 HPLLVS
+364 
-370 KNKLTKGNRKVI
+370 
-382 TFKKAE
+382 
-388 DIKVGEQLM
+388 
-397 SVRQV
+397 
-402 PIFGSDKMW
+402 
-411 NPRLLGLLLGD
+411 
-422 GYYGKGTPE
+422 
-431 VSIDSDG
+431 
-438 LYNWITSLGLQ
+438 
-449 LKTDREKLQ
+449 
-458 TNGRLYRRVSISKI
+458 
-472 TNDLRN
+472 
-478 VDMYGQSWETKQLPI
+478 
-493 NLHKCDVYS
+493 
-502 VSEFLGGYFDAD
+502 
-514 GSVYYNSK
+514 
-522 KNSLRV
+522 
-528 VLTSKYKHL
+528 
-537 LEGVS
+537 
-542 QLLYKLNVGSS
+542 
-553 IVKEYRK
+553 
-560 TGYKAGDIYRLYISK
+560 
-575 DKDVIEFKKHI
+575 
-586 SFKSEHKQK
+586 
-595 VLDDFVQ
+595 
-602 NKNARYVYDNCLFE
+602 
-616 ENKDN
+616 
-621 GKGQYYL
+621 
-628 KNNKLDNLESN
+628 
-639 RVKSI
+639 
-644 EFIGDKEVYNLNA
+644 
-657 GITHT
+657 
-662 YITNGFVSG
+662 
-671 NTGGDMEAGTIDFAE
+671 TGGDMDSGTIDFAE

-706 GLRDKSAGFFFPMY
+706 GLRDKNAGFFFPMY

-750 AKAKSPDDYLRHTTE
+750 AKAKSPDEYLRHTTE

-798 EYKGICGKMTYDS
+798 EYKGICGKMAYDS

-829 DKTMDKSGCIQI
+829 DKTFDKSGCIQI
-841 WEKPTPGVSYNL
+841 WEKPTPGISYNL

-877 FKRYALGEQTHDLPV
+877 FKRYAIGEETHDLPV

-1007 ITYNSR
+1007 ISYNSR

-1023 LALIRSVELTKIQ
+1023 LALIRSIELTKIQ

-1057 NL
+1057 N

>member
-1 MGTVRNT
+1 MGAIRNK
-8 NGIWINTEPFREVGN
+8 NGIWINTAPFREAGN
-23 NFITTGR
+23 RFITSGR
-30 YTDALP
+30 YTNALP

-42 RFWDQEYTRCME
+42 RFWDEEYNRCLN
-54 GYEVSGAK
+54 GYEVGGAK

-120 LLLPKLHLNN
+120 LLIPSLHLNN

-154 NAATIAWEYTFVKKS
+154 NAATIAWEYTFIKKS

-197 LNTNC
+197 LNEHC

-223 IEYTDDGTELA
+223 IEYTDDGTELS

-244 SFMNNPDAARGADAS
+244 SFQNNPDAARGADAS
-259 KIIVEEAGTFVN
+259 KIIVEEAGTFIN

-289 TGMMIIFGCVCAGTK
+289 TGMMIVFG
-304 VWTHDGRLVN
+304 
-314 IEDLRQEE
+314 
-322 GIVGYAGAGIIKE
+322 
-335 PIVWMQPHAKK
+335 
-346 PCYRITTEKNKI
+346 
-358 IECSND
+358 
-364 HPLLVS
+364 
-370 KNKLTKGNRKVI
+370 
-382 TFKKAE
+382 
-388 DIKVGEQLM
+388 
-397 SVRQV
+397 
-402 PIFGSDKMW
+402 
-411 NPRLLGLLLGD
+411 
-422 GYYGKGTPE
+422 
-431 VSIDSDG
+431 
-438 LYNWITSLGLQ
+438 
-449 LKTDREKLQ
+449 
-458 TNGRLYRRVSISKI
+458 
-472 TNDLRN
+472 
-478 VDMYGQSWETKQLPI
+478 
-493 NLHKCDVYS
+493 
-502 VSEFLGGYFDAD
+502 
-514 GSVYYNSK
+514 
-522 KNSLRV
+522 
-528 VLTSKYKHL
+528 
-537 LEGVS
+537 
-542 QLLYKLNVGSS
+542 
-553 IVKEYRK
+553 
-560 TGYKAGDIYRLYISK
+560 
-575 DKDVIEFKKHI
+575 
-586 SFKSEHKQK
+586 
-595 VLDDFVQ
+595 
-602 NKNARYVYDNCLFE
+602 
-616 ENKDN
+616 
-621 GKGQYYL
+621 
-628 KNNKLDNLESN
+628 
-639 RVKSI
+639 
-644 EFIGDKEVYNLNA
+644 
-657 GITHT
+657 
-662 YITNGFVSG
+662 
-671 NTGGDMEAGTIDFAE
+671 TGGDMEAGTIDFAE

-695 MMPFENVWDEE
+695 MMPFENVWDED
-706 GLRDKSAGFFFPMY
+706 GLPDKSAGFFFPMY

-727 DKSGNSDIPKA
+727 DKEGNSDIPKA
-738 KELLSKLRENKK
+738 KELLTKLRENKK
-750 AKAKSPDDYLRHTTE
+750 AKAKSPEEYLRHTTE
-765 YAWSPS
+765 YAWSPA

-783 TEDLRRQLGLCMTKD
+783 TEDLRRQLGLCQTKD
-798 EYKGICGKMTYDS
+798 EYKGICGRMSYDER
-811 NGNPEF
+811 GNPEF
-817 VPDLSLRPLEYR
+817 IPDLSLRPLEYR
-829 DKTMDKSGCIQI
+829 DKTLDKSGCIQI
-841 WEKPTPGVSYNL
+841 WEKPTPGTSYNL

-858 DPYATDEANYSDSL
+858 DPYATDEANYSESL

-877 FKRYALGEQTHDLPV
+877 FKRYAIGEETHDLPV

-946 SVVKA
+946 SIVKA

-993 NVYKIKSIGLLQEL
+993 NVYKIKSVGLLQEL
-1007 ITYNSR
+1007 ISYNSR

-1023 LALIRSVELTKIQ
+1023 LSLIRSIELTRIQ
-1036 PAFKDSYKRN
+1036 PVFKDSYKRN
-1046 GRDFFSSKLFS
+1046 GRDFFSSRLFS
-1057 NL
+1057 N

>member
-1 MGTVRNT
+1 MGTIRNT
-8 NGIWINTEPFREVGN
+8 NGIWVNTEPFREAGN
-23 NFITTGR
+23 QFITTGR

-154 NAATIAWEYTFVKKS
+154 NAATIAWEYTFIKKS

-208 RLVNKIADG
+208 RLVNKVADG

-223 IEYTDDGTELA
+223 IEYTDDGTELS

-259 KIIVEEAGTFVN
+259 KIIVEEAGTFIN

-289 TGMMIIFGCVCAGTK
+289 TGMMIVFG
-304 VWTHDGRLVN
+304 
-314 IEDLRQEE
+314 
-322 GIVGYAGAGIIKE
+322 
-335 PIVWMQPHAKK
+335 
-346 PCYRITTEKNKI
+346 
-358 IECSND
+358 
-364 HPLLVS
+364 
-370 KNKLTKGNRKVI
+370 
-382 TFKKAE
+382 
-388 DIKVGEQLM
+388 
-397 SVRQV
+397 
-402 PIFGSDKMW
+402 
-411 NPRLLGLLLGD
+411 
-422 GYYGKGTPE
+422 
-431 VSIDSDG
+431 
-438 LYNWITSLGLQ
+438 
-449 LKTDREKLQ
+449 
-458 TNGRLYRRVSISKI
+458 
-472 TNDLRN
+472 
-478 VDMYGQSWETKQLPI
+478 
-493 NLHKCDVYS
+493 
-502 VSEFLGGYFDAD
+502 
-514 GSVYYNSK
+514 
-522 KNSLRV
+522 
-528 VLTSKYKHL
+528 
-537 LEGVS
+537 
-542 QLLYKLNVGSS
+542 
-553 IVKEYRK
+553 
-560 TGYKAGDIYRLYISK
+560 
-575 DKDVIEFKKHI
+575 
-586 SFKSEHKQK
+586 
-595 VLDDFVQ
+595 
-602 NKNARYVYDNCLFE
+602 
-616 ENKDN
+616 
-621 GKGQYYL
+621 
-628 KNNKLDNLESN
+628 
-639 RVKSI
+639 
-644 EFIGDKEVYNLNA
+644 
-657 GITHT
+657 
-662 YITNGFVSG
+662 
-671 NTGGDMEAGTIDFAE
+671 TGGDMDSGTIDFAE

-706 GLRDKSAGFFFPMY
+706 GLRDKNAGFFFPMY

-750 AKAKSPDDYLRHTTE
+750 AKAKSPDEYLRHTTE

-798 EYKGICGKMTYDS
+798 EYKGICGKMAYDS

-829 DKTMDKSGCIQI
+829 DKTFDKSGCIQI
-841 WEKPTPGVSYNL
+841 WEKPTPGISYNL

-877 FKRYALGEQTHDLPV
+877 FKRYAIGEETHDLPV

-1007 ITYNSR
+1007 ISYNSR

-1023 LALIRSVELTKIQ
+1023 LALIRSIELTKIQ

-1057 NL
+1057 N

>member
-1 MGTVRNT
+1 MGAIRNK
-8 NGIWINTEPFREVGN
+8 NGIWINTEPFREAGN
-23 NFITTGR
+23 RFITTGR

-42 RFWDQEYTRCME
+42 RFWDEEYNRCMN

-104 YEYFWF
+104 FEYFWF

-120 LLLPKLHLNN
+120 ALIPNLHLNN

-154 NAATIAWEYTFVKKS
+154 NAATIAWEYTFIKKS

-197 LNTNC
+197 LNEHC
-202 PAFKRS
+202 PAFKRT

-217 RIKSGY
+217 RIKSGF
-223 IEYTDDGTELA
+223 IEYTEDGTELT
-234 KGHQSSITCV
+234 KGFQSAITCI
-244 SFMNNPDAARGADAS
+244 SFQNNPDAARGADAS
-259 KIIVEEAGTFVN
+259 KIIVEEAGTFIN

-289 TGMMIIFGCVCAGTK
+289 TGMMVVFG
-304 VWTHDGRLVN
+304 
-314 IEDLRQEE
+314 
-322 GIVGYAGAGIIKE
+322 
-335 PIVWMQPHAKK
+335 
-346 PCYRITTEKNKI
+346 
-358 IECSND
+358 
-364 HPLLVS
+364 
-370 KNKLTKGNRKVI
+370 
-382 TFKKAE
+382 
-388 DIKVGEQLM
+388 
-397 SVRQV
+397 
-402 PIFGSDKMW
+402 
-411 NPRLLGLLLGD
+411 
-422 GYYGKGTPE
+422 
-431 VSIDSDG
+431 
-438 LYNWITSLGLQ
+438 
-449 LKTDREKLQ
+449 
-458 TNGRLYRRVSISKI
+458 
-472 TNDLRN
+472 
-478 VDMYGQSWETKQLPI
+478 
-493 NLHKCDVYS
+493 
-502 VSEFLGGYFDAD
+502 
-514 GSVYYNSK
+514 
-522 KNSLRV
+522 
-528 VLTSKYKHL
+528 
-537 LEGVS
+537 
-542 QLLYKLNVGSS
+542 
-553 IVKEYRK
+553 
-560 TGYKAGDIYRLYISK
+560 
-575 DKDVIEFKKHI
+575 
-586 SFKSEHKQK
+586 
-595 VLDDFVQ
+595 
-602 NKNARYVYDNCLFE
+602 
-616 ENKDN
+616 
-621 GKGQYYL
+621 
-628 KNNKLDNLESN
+628 
-639 RVKSI
+639 
-644 EFIGDKEVYNLNA
+644 
-657 GITHT
+657 
-662 YITNGFVSG
+662 
-671 NTGGDMEAGTIDFAE
+671 TGGDMEAGTIDFAE

-695 MMPFENVWDEE
+695 MMPFENVWDED
-706 GLRDKSAGFFFPMY
+706 GLPEKPAGFFFPMY

-727 DKSGNSDIPKA
+727 DKEGNSDIPKA
-738 KELLSKLRENKK
+738 KELLTKLRENKK
-750 AKAKSPDDYLRHTTE
+750 AKAKSPEEYLRHTTE

-783 TEDLRRQLGLCMTKD
+783 TEDLRKQLGLCMTKD
-798 EYKGICGKMTYDS
+798 EYKGICGRMSYDER
-811 NGNPEF
+811 GNPEF
-817 VPDLSLRPLEYR
+817 IPDLSLRPLEYR
-829 DKTMDKSGCIQI
+829 DKSIDKSGCIQI
-841 WEKPTPGVSYNL
+841 WEKPTPGTSYNL
-853 YTGGL
+853 YTAGL
-858 DPYATDEANYSDSL
+858 DPYATDEANYSESL

-877 FKRYALGEQTHDLPV
+877 FKRYAIGEETHDLPV

-946 SVVKA
+946 SIVKA
-951 ASNQHT
+951 ASNQHS

-993 NVYKIKSIGLLQEL
+993 NVYKIKSVGLLQEL

-1023 LALIRSVELTKIQ
+1023 LALIRNIELTRIQ

-1057 NL
+1057 N